1 MYSISN
7 YFPFLDKADF
17 VKNVREVHAVEEF
30 LGYEPL
36 VVDLDSSTKDSSKK
50 VFKAYRIM
58 PSNTLFLAELPNTV
72 FNIFS
77 GTFGSEII
85 VDIMEFD
92 YQAVAN
98 LIEVD
103 LVNDIDRAIFQCNG
117 AYLVEDILTDTFINA
132 CANGLDVSSETYS
145 DYKVLEDS
153 DKLDTVSMSEWL
165 FSNEHIDESYIME
178 SALDTLQLLKDRRKK
193 GKSNDAEGIK
203 GKDAVYTWLDA
214 YFSLPEGEEMKS
226 GGREVVPLL
235 IGPTAVFK
243 SATVKEL
250 CKKYNYRMVDFRV
263 AFTSRLDYSGLFQ
276 IGEVEGKK
284 YSYACPME
292 EIVVCSDGF
301 REFCKQSYQK
311 LEDILQ
317 KGYTESSVAS
327 DGNSVETEKKYL
339 TDEQKTK
346 IVELQL
352 QYKNYMR
359 TPVLFCDEITRC
371 FSGSTKV
378 KLLDGRSLTM
388 EELYNEFGTT
398 KPFYVYSC
406 DKDGNVVFKKAYSN
420 GVTRRDAD
428 VVKVTL
434 DNGSSII
441 CTPDHRFMLR
451 DGSYE
456 MAMHFE
462 RGRSL
467 MSTYFNYKNST
478 KTPFGSTYETFIN
491 PRDMKEYY
499 THREVARQYYC
510 DTYGKLGKDGCFR
523 NAHHVDFNSLNNVPE
538 NLKVMDR
545 IEHYNLHIHGENS
558 VSKRLQSVDG
568 YLDMQRGCMRK
579 AMQHPDF
586 FKNQRK
592 GLEEYW
598 GSKRHNEVM
607 TSDVRNKSFKTQ
619 EFKDMCSD
627 RCKSQWDS
635 GQFDNIDRVS
645 ANHKAN
651 FEKAVRF
658 VKILS
663 DVGYDINIDNYQG
676 FVDTFTGQHGIYYS
690 VVSTDWFNIDD
701 NGYALSDVF
710 DEVDSRDWERFF
722 NSNKKILNKI
732 KSLNYDETKQ
742 GICDGTY
749 DTSVGDYVDLSNK
762 GVRDT
767 LSFLNYLLSEYGD
780 FTNREY
786 MEYHSDR
793 DLDKYHFAF
802 RYGNLCKYFGS
813 FARAKDLASVYN
825 HKVVSVEILPYKE
838 DVYDIEVEDTHN
850 FLIDLGDDSG
860 VFVHNC
866 RDKGVNGILVQL
878 LNQKK
883 LNDMTLNGCKFV
895 AATNLDIQKGIEREE
910 YRMELDMLYDV
921 NTDLDVAYSNRFI
934 PLKVYPNDVMDRWF
948 EWASGTTDKRG
959 FKGVTNI
966 HPVVLEFLNN
976 NRDMVYTDKPVLDA
990 IAEGLSDNEQRTQ
1003 VFPNYRTWDMLSD
1016 YLYSVDKTAEAEN
1029 EGKEDGGEE
1038 KLYKRKILEGYVS
1051 KWCCEKFIPF
1061 LESKGYSN
1069 YDDVKEPVKDDVG
1082 DFLSTALETGSP
1094 AMLIGPSALGKCVTG
1109 DTIIRVDGGITEI
1122 KNLDFTDGYLEREY
1136 VVDGLTDYV
1145 TTSHTYREVC
1155 DEVVAIKDNYGSVIK
1170 VTKNHPLR
1178 VLSKEGV
1185 VWKKALDIKEG
1196 DVLLSKKFD
1205 SSYFKDIKH
1214 DFNAYM
1220 YGFVLGDGCVSNKA
1234 KGCNSL
1240 TLSYNKERIV
1250 TLLNENGFIEDTT
1263 KRTRSDNFRSAL
1275 RDSGKIYRLYK
1286 EFPREGRNLK
1296 KELWEIGVYNYTW
1309 GDVDKEHFPRSGSYE
1324 YILNVLAGYID
1335 TDGYIAYSGD
1345 YGYVEFC
1352 CKSESLISD
1361 LQDVLS
1367 SLGFKAYRG
1376 KDRYDKDYNRYYP
1389 RLRLNARDSVELMLL
1404 IKDLLVLKHEQ
1415 AEELISKFGGKT
1427 RQGKL
1432 DIPLECDSVLRD
1444 EINFLIKVCFESK
1457 GMTRTQYKDL
1467 KTGYFSNDL
1476 DRHRTSINNILSF
1489 IEDNKLE
1496 REFIAYPLWDEF
1508 KTISYLR
1515 NCNVSTVVSVEEI
1528 GTHVV
1533 YDVTIPKTHTF
1544 IANGFISHNT
1554 SRVKQYMKK
1563 AKIKTGLEPVLINV
1577 NLASKDAVD
1586 LMGMPVKQSLTD
1598 YVGGGILKGSGL
1610 DDVSKELQSVVA
1622 NVSADIKY
1630 GMTDIMT
1637 LRAPDKTIKDRFVTA
1652 LKEGRE
1658 VILFFDEVNRV
1669 SSNTVTSA
1677 VFEVISDYRF
1687 AGVDFSNY
1695 RDRVKVVAACNMAW
1709 EGMDDEAG
1717 GYGDTG
1723 TLDPAF
1729 AARFSIYWKK
1739 NYDENDVAS
1748 WIEFMESQKEEGLID
1763 GTLIEFFKGLDTEQA
1778 LKIMA
1783 SVEKRT
1789 LEDAQPSTR
1798 NMLQLSKDIK
1808 SMRGKRQE
1816 NGTFKAKAFNGK
1828 ILFTDDVVMQFEDL
1842 ILERQ
1847 SDSLESH
1854 AQKTIKFLDSLLYG
1868 SDNWESL
1875 LIGDS
1880 VKVGDTSISASDIV
1894 DSLAQCRDDL
1904 KQFTLKPMSA
1914 DDRVECSDTIDLV
1927 EDLAGFVRQL
1937 DINTSNK
1944 REDMFK
1950 MYLGESILGEFTKY
1964 FNNTFGTNLDEDISI
1979 EQLSDKTLIIPFM
1992 KIVQRNFS
2000 KYSGNTESIV
2010 KYCLDLC
2017 NDFMEAHGKTLP
2029 NENYAMFLTGIKD
2042 ILPNAD
2048 NMVLFLKRSGENLE
2062 DMYQLAE
2069 GVGDDWIIDITSD
2082 FGNKVSREDI
2092 ENIKK
2097 AIKESKKS
2105 KTPKNVKYNVL

>member
-36 VVDLDSSTKDSSKK
+36 IVDFDSPSKDSTNK

-58 PSNTLFLAELPNTV
+58 PSNTLFLAELPSTV

-77 GTFGSEII
+77 GTFGSEIT

-92 YQAVAN
+92 YQSVAN

-103 LVNDIDRAIFQCNG
+103 LVNDVDKAIFQCNG
-117 AYLVEDILTDTFINA
+117 AYLVEDILTDNFINA
-132 CANGLDVSSETYS
+132 CANGLDVSSESYS
-145 DYKVLEDS
+145 EYKVLEDS

-193 GKSNDAEGIK
+193 GKSNDAEDIK

-317 KGYTESSVAS
+317 KGYTESSIAS

-371 FSGSTKV
+371 
-378 KLLDGRSLTM
+378 
-388 EELYNEFGTT
+388 
-398 KPFYVYSC
+398 
-406 DKDGNVVFKKAYSN
+406 
-420 GVTRRDAD
+420 
-428 VVKVTL
+428 
-434 DNGSSII
+434 
-441 CTPDHRFMLR
+441 
-451 DGSYE
+451 
-456 MAMHFE
+456 
-462 RGRSL
+462 
-467 MSTYFNYKNST
+467 
-478 KTPFGSTYETFIN
+478 
-491 PRDMKEYY
+491 
-499 THREVARQYYC
+499 
-510 DTYGKLGKDGCFR
+510 
-523 NAHHVDFNSLNNVPE
+523 
-538 NLKVMDR
+538 
-545 IEHYNLHIHGENS
+545 
-558 VSKRLQSVDG
+558 
-568 YLDMQRGCMRK
+568 
-579 AMQHPDF
+579 
-586 FKNQRK
+586 
-592 GLEEYW
+592 
-598 GSKRHNEVM
+598 
-607 TSDVRNKSFKTQ
+607 
-619 EFKDMCSD
+619 
-627 RCKSQWDS
+627 
-635 GQFDNIDRVS
+635 
-645 ANHKAN
+645 
-651 FEKAVRF
+651 
-658 VKILS
+658 
-663 DVGYDINIDNYQG
+663 
-676 FVDTFTGQHGIYYS
+676 
-690 VVSTDWFNIDD
+690 
-701 NGYALSDVF
+701 
-710 DEVDSRDWERFF
+710 
-722 NSNKKILNKI
+722 
-732 KSLNYDETKQ
+732 
-742 GICDGTY
+742 
-749 DTSVGDYVDLSNK
+749 
-762 GVRDT
+762 
-767 LSFLNYLLSEYGD
+767 
-780 FTNREY
+780 
-786 MEYHSDR
+786 
-793 DLDKYHFAF
+793 
-802 RYGNLCKYFGS
+802 
-813 FARAKDLASVYN
+813 
-825 HKVVSVEILPYKE
+825 
-838 DVYDIEVEDTHN
+838 
-850 FLIDLGDDSG
+850 
-860 VFVHNC
+860 

-895 AATNLDIQKGIEREE
+895 AATNLDIQKGVEREE

-990 IAEGLSDNEQRTQ
+990 IADGLSDNEQRTQ

-1029 EGKEDGGEE
+1029 DGKEDSGEE

-1094 AMLIGPSALGKCVTG
+1094 AMLIGPSALGK
-1109 DTIIRVDGGITEI
+1109 
-1122 KNLDFTDGYLEREY
+1122 
-1136 VVDGLTDYV
+1136 
-1145 TTSHTYREVC
+1145 
-1155 DEVVAIKDNYGSVIK
+1155 
-1170 VTKNHPLR
+1170 
-1178 VLSKEGV
+1178 
-1185 VWKKALDIKEG
+1185 
-1196 DVLLSKKFD
+1196 
-1205 SSYFKDIKH
+1205 
-1214 DFNAYM
+1214 
-1220 YGFVLGDGCVSNKA
+1220 
-1234 KGCNSL
+1234 
-1240 TLSYNKERIV
+1240 
-1250 TLLNENGFIEDTT
+1250 
-1263 KRTRSDNFRSAL
+1263 
-1275 RDSGKIYRLYK
+1275 
-1286 EFPREGRNLK
+1286 
-1296 KELWEIGVYNYTW
+1296 
-1309 GDVDKEHFPRSGSYE
+1309 
-1324 YILNVLAGYID
+1324 
-1335 TDGYIAYSGD
+1335 
-1345 YGYVEFC
+1345 
-1352 CKSESLISD
+1352 
-1361 LQDVLS
+1361 
-1367 SLGFKAYRG
+1367 
-1376 KDRYDKDYNRYYP
+1376 
-1389 RLRLNARDSVELMLL
+1389 
-1404 IKDLLVLKHEQ
+1404 
-1415 AEELISKFGGKT
+1415 
-1427 RQGKL
+1427 
-1432 DIPLECDSVLRD
+1432 
-1444 EINFLIKVCFESK
+1444 
-1457 GMTRTQYKDL
+1457 
-1467 KTGYFSNDL
+1467 
-1476 DRHRTSINNILSF
+1476 
-1489 IEDNKLE
+1489 
-1496 REFIAYPLWDEF
+1496 
-1508 KTISYLR
+1508 
-1515 NCNVSTVVSVEEI
+1515 
-1528 GTHVV
+1528 
-1533 YDVTIPKTHTF
+1533 
-1544 IANGFISHNT
+1544 T

-1586 LMGMPVKQSLTD
+1586 LMGMPVKQSLTE

-1695 RDRVKVVAACNMAW
+1695 KDRVKVVAACNMAW

-1748 WIEFMESQKEEGLID
+1748 WIEFMESQKEDGLID

-1868 SDNWESL
+1868 SDSWESL
-1875 LIGDS
+1875 LIGDT

>member
-17 VKNVREVHAVEEF
+17 IKNVRETHSIDEF
-30 LGYEPL
+30 LGYESL
-36 VVDLDSSTKDSSKK
+36 ITDFDSQTSDSSNR

-58 PSNTLFLAELPNTV
+58 PSNTLFLMELPSTV
-72 FNIFS
+72 LRIFS
-77 GTFGSEII
+77 GDFGGNII

-92 YQAVAN
+92 YQGVAN
-98 LIEVD
+98 IVETD
-103 LVNDIDRAIFQCNG
+103 LVNDVNKAIFACNG
-117 AYLVEDILTDTFINA
+117 AYLVEDIVTDTFINA
-132 CANGLDVSSETYS
+132 CANGFDVPRDISV
-145 DYKVLEDS
+145 DYKVLEES
-153 DKLDTVSMSEWL
+153 DKQNKDSLSSWL
-165 FSNEHIDESYIME
+165 FMNDNIDESYIME
-178 SALDTLQLLKDRRKK
+178 SALDTLQMLKDRRKN
-193 GKSNDAEGIK
+193 GKSNDAEEVK

-317 KGYTESSVAS
+317 KGYTEEEIAS
-327 DGNSVETEKKYL
+327 DGNTVDTEKKYL
-339 TDEQKTK
+339 TDEQKDK

-359 TPVLFCDEITRC
+359 TPVLF
-371 FSGSTKV
+371 
-378 KLLDGRSLTM
+378 
-388 EELYNEFGTT
+388 
-398 KPFYVYSC
+398 
-406 DKDGNVVFKKAYSN
+406 
-420 GVTRRDAD
+420 
-428 VVKVTL
+428 
-434 DNGSSII
+434 
-441 CTPDHRFMLR
+441 
-451 DGSYE
+451 
-456 MAMHFE
+456 
-462 RGRSL
+462 
-467 MSTYFNYKNST
+467 
-478 KTPFGSTYETFIN
+478 
-491 PRDMKEYY
+491 
-499 THREVARQYYC
+499 
-510 DTYGKLGKDGCFR
+510 
-523 NAHHVDFNSLNNVPE
+523 
-538 NLKVMDR
+538 
-545 IEHYNLHIHGENS
+545 
-558 VSKRLQSVDG
+558 
-568 YLDMQRGCMRK
+568 
-579 AMQHPDF
+579 
-586 FKNQRK
+586 
-592 GLEEYW
+592 
-598 GSKRHNEVM
+598 
-607 TSDVRNKSFKTQ
+607 
-619 EFKDMCSD
+619 
-627 RCKSQWDS
+627 
-635 GQFDNIDRVS
+635 
-645 ANHKAN
+645 
-651 FEKAVRF
+651 
-658 VKILS
+658 
-663 DVGYDINIDNYQG
+663 
-676 FVDTFTGQHGIYYS
+676 
-690 VVSTDWFNIDD
+690 
-701 NGYALSDVF
+701 F
-710 DEVDSRDWERFF
+710 DETTR
-722 NSNKKILNKI
+722 
-732 KSLNYDETKQ
+732 
-742 GICDGTY
+742 
-749 DTSVGDYVDLSNK
+749 
-762 GVRDT
+762 
-767 LSFLNYLLSEYGD
+767 
-780 FTNREY
+780 
-786 MEYHSDR
+786 
-793 DLDKYHFAF
+793 
-802 RYGNLCKYFGS
+802 
-813 FARAKDLASVYN
+813 
-825 HKVVSVEILPYKE
+825 
-838 DVYDIEVEDTHN
+838 
-850 FLIDLGDDSG
+850 
-860 VFVHNC
+860 C

-895 AATNLDIQKGIEREE
+895 AATNLDIQKGLEREE

-948 EWASGTTDKRG
+948 EWASGTTDKKG
-959 FKGVTNI
+959 FKGVSNI

-976 NRDMVYTDKPVLDA
+976 NRDMVYNDKPTLDA

-1029 EGKEDGGEE
+1029 DGKEDSGEE

-1061 LESKGYSN
+1061 LESKGYSD
-1069 YDDVKEPVKDDVG
+1069 YDEAREPIKDDVG

-1094 AMLIGPSALGKCVTG
+1094 AMLIGPSSIGK
-1109 DTIIRVDGGITEI
+1109 
-1122 KNLDFTDGYLEREY
+1122 
-1136 VVDGLTDYV
+1136 
-1145 TTSHTYREVC
+1145 S
-1155 DEVVAIKDNYGSVIK
+1155 
-1170 VTKNHPLR
+1170 
-1178 VLSKEGV
+1178 
-1185 VWKKALDIKEG
+1185 
-1196 DVLLSKKFD
+1196 
-1205 SSYFKDIKH
+1205 
-1214 DFNAYM
+1214 
-1220 YGFVLGDGCVSNKA
+1220 
-1234 KGCNSL
+1234 
-1240 TLSYNKERIV
+1240 
-1250 TLLNENGFIEDTT
+1250 
-1263 KRTRSDNFRSAL
+1263 
-1275 RDSGKIYRLYK
+1275 
-1286 EFPREGRNLK
+1286 
-1296 KELWEIGVYNYTW
+1296 
-1309 GDVDKEHFPRSGSYE
+1309 
-1324 YILNVLAGYID
+1324 
-1335 TDGYIAYSGD
+1335 
-1345 YGYVEFC
+1345 
-1352 CKSESLISD
+1352 
-1361 LQDVLS
+1361 
-1367 SLGFKAYRG
+1367 
-1376 KDRYDKDYNRYYP
+1376 
-1389 RLRLNARDSVELMLL
+1389 
-1404 IKDLLVLKHEQ
+1404 
-1415 AEELISKFGGKT
+1415 
-1427 RQGKL
+1427 
-1432 DIPLECDSVLRD
+1432 
-1444 EINFLIKVCFESK
+1444 
-1457 GMTRTQYKDL
+1457 
-1467 KTGYFSNDL
+1467 
-1476 DRHRTSINNILSF
+1476 
-1489 IEDNKLE
+1489 
-1496 REFIAYPLWDEF
+1496 
-1508 KTISYLR
+1508 
-1515 NCNVSTVVSVEEI
+1515 
-1528 GTHVV
+1528 
-1533 YDVTIPKTHTF
+1533 
-1544 IANGFISHNT
+1544 

-1586 LMGMPVKQSLTD
+1586 LMGMPVKQSLTE

-1610 DDVSKELQSVVA
+1610 DDVSKALQDVVA

-1695 RDRVKVVAACNMAW
+1695 KDKVKVVAACNMAW

-1763 GTLIEFFKGLDTEQA
+1763 GTLIEFFKGLEPEKA

-1808 SMRGKRQE
+1808 SMRGRRQE

-1828 ILFTDDVVMQFEDL
+1828 ILFTDDVAMMFEDL
-1842 ILERQ
+1842 VLERQ

-1854 AQKTIKFLDSLLYG
+1854 AQKTVKFLDSLLYG
-1868 SDNWESL
+1868 SESWESL

-1880 VKVGDTSISASDIV
+1880 VKIGDTSISASDII
-1894 DSLAQCRDDL
+1894 DSLVQCRDDL
-1904 KQFTLKPMSA
+1904 KQFTLKPMSS
-1914 DDRVECSDTIDLV
+1914 DDRVDCSDTIDLV

-1937 DINTSNK
+1937 DINTGNK

-2000 KYSGNTESIV
+2000 KYSGNTEGMV
-2010 KYCLDLC
+2010 RYCLDLC
-2017 NDFMEAHGKTLP
+2017 KEFMEVHGTSLP

-2048 NMVLFLKRSGENLE
+2048 NMVLFLRRSDEGLE
-2062 DMYQLAE
+2062 EMYKLAE

-2082 FGNKVSREDI
+2082 FGNKSTKADI
-2092 ENIKK
+2092 EAIRQLIKD
-2097 AIKESKKS
+2097 SKKT
-2105 KTPKNVKYNVL
+2105 KKDKNVKYNVL

>member
-17 VKNVREVHAVEEF
+17 IKNVRETHSIDEF
-30 LGYEPL
+30 LGYESL
-36 VVDLDSSTKDSSKK
+36 ITDFDSQTSDSSSR

-58 PSNTLFLAELPNTV
+58 PSNTLFLMELPSTV
-72 FNIFS
+72 LRIFS
-77 GTFGSEII
+77 GDFGGNII

-92 YQAVAN
+92 YQGVAN
-98 LIEVD
+98 IVETD
-103 LVNDIDRAIFQCNG
+103 LVNDVNKAIFACNG
-117 AYLVEDILTDTFINA
+117 AYLVEDIVTDTFINA
-132 CANGLDVSSETYS
+132 CSNGFDVPRDISV
-145 DYKVLEDS
+145 DYKVLEES
-153 DKLDTVSMSEWL
+153 DKQNKDSLSSWL
-165 FSNEHIDESYIME
+165 LMNDNIDESYIME
-178 SALDTLQLLKDRRKK
+178 SALVTLQMLKDRRKN
-193 GKSNDAEGIK
+193 GESNDAEEVK

-317 KGYTESSVAS
+317 KGYTEEEIAS
-327 DGNSVETEKKYL
+327 DGNEVDTEKKYL
-339 TDEQKTK
+339 TDEQKDK

-359 TPVLFCDEITRC
+359 TPVLF
-371 FSGSTKV
+371 
-378 KLLDGRSLTM
+378 
-388 EELYNEFGTT
+388 
-398 KPFYVYSC
+398 
-406 DKDGNVVFKKAYSN
+406 
-420 GVTRRDAD
+420 
-428 VVKVTL
+428 
-434 DNGSSII
+434 
-441 CTPDHRFMLR
+441 
-451 DGSYE
+451 
-456 MAMHFE
+456 
-462 RGRSL
+462 
-467 MSTYFNYKNST
+467 
-478 KTPFGSTYETFIN
+478 
-491 PRDMKEYY
+491 
-499 THREVARQYYC
+499 
-510 DTYGKLGKDGCFR
+510 
-523 NAHHVDFNSLNNVPE
+523 
-538 NLKVMDR
+538 
-545 IEHYNLHIHGENS
+545 
-558 VSKRLQSVDG
+558 
-568 YLDMQRGCMRK
+568 
-579 AMQHPDF
+579 
-586 FKNQRK
+586 
-592 GLEEYW
+592 
-598 GSKRHNEVM
+598 
-607 TSDVRNKSFKTQ
+607 
-619 EFKDMCSD
+619 
-627 RCKSQWDS
+627 
-635 GQFDNIDRVS
+635 
-645 ANHKAN
+645 
-651 FEKAVRF
+651 
-658 VKILS
+658 
-663 DVGYDINIDNYQG
+663 
-676 FVDTFTGQHGIYYS
+676 
-690 VVSTDWFNIDD
+690 
-701 NGYALSDVF
+701 F
-710 DEVDSRDWERFF
+710 DETTR
-722 NSNKKILNKI
+722 
-732 KSLNYDETKQ
+732 
-742 GICDGTY
+742 
-749 DTSVGDYVDLSNK
+749 
-762 GVRDT
+762 
-767 LSFLNYLLSEYGD
+767 
-780 FTNREY
+780 
-786 MEYHSDR
+786 
-793 DLDKYHFAF
+793 
-802 RYGNLCKYFGS
+802 
-813 FARAKDLASVYN
+813 
-825 HKVVSVEILPYKE
+825 
-838 DVYDIEVEDTHN
+838 
-850 FLIDLGDDSG
+850 
-860 VFVHNC
+860 C

-895 AATNLDIQKGIEREE
+895 AATNLDIQKGLEREE

-948 EWASGTTDKRG
+948 EWASGTTDKKG
-959 FKGVTNI
+959 FKGVSNI

-976 NRDMVYTDKPVLDA
+976 NRDMVYNDKPTLDA
-990 IAEGLSDNEQRTQ
+990 IADGLSDNEQRTQ

-1029 EGKEDGGEE
+1029 DGKEDSGEE

-1069 YDDVKEPVKDDVG
+1069 YDEVKEPIKDDVG

-1094 AMLIGPSALGKCVTG
+1094 AMLIGPSSIGK
-1109 DTIIRVDGGITEI
+1109 
-1122 KNLDFTDGYLEREY
+1122 
-1136 VVDGLTDYV
+1136 
-1145 TTSHTYREVC
+1145 S
-1155 DEVVAIKDNYGSVIK
+1155 
-1170 VTKNHPLR
+1170 
-1178 VLSKEGV
+1178 
-1185 VWKKALDIKEG
+1185 
-1196 DVLLSKKFD
+1196 
-1205 SSYFKDIKH
+1205 
-1214 DFNAYM
+1214 
-1220 YGFVLGDGCVSNKA
+1220 
-1234 KGCNSL
+1234 
-1240 TLSYNKERIV
+1240 
-1250 TLLNENGFIEDTT
+1250 
-1263 KRTRSDNFRSAL
+1263 
-1275 RDSGKIYRLYK
+1275 
-1286 EFPREGRNLK
+1286 
-1296 KELWEIGVYNYTW
+1296 
-1309 GDVDKEHFPRSGSYE
+1309 
-1324 YILNVLAGYID
+1324 
-1335 TDGYIAYSGD
+1335 
-1345 YGYVEFC
+1345 
-1352 CKSESLISD
+1352 
-1361 LQDVLS
+1361 
-1367 SLGFKAYRG
+1367 
-1376 KDRYDKDYNRYYP
+1376 
-1389 RLRLNARDSVELMLL
+1389 
-1404 IKDLLVLKHEQ
+1404 
-1415 AEELISKFGGKT
+1415 
-1427 RQGKL
+1427 
-1432 DIPLECDSVLRD
+1432 
-1444 EINFLIKVCFESK
+1444 
-1457 GMTRTQYKDL
+1457 
-1467 KTGYFSNDL
+1467 
-1476 DRHRTSINNILSF
+1476 
-1489 IEDNKLE
+1489 
-1496 REFIAYPLWDEF
+1496 
-1508 KTISYLR
+1508 
-1515 NCNVSTVVSVEEI
+1515 
-1528 GTHVV
+1528 
-1533 YDVTIPKTHTF
+1533 
-1544 IANGFISHNT
+1544 

-1586 LMGMPVKQSLTD
+1586 LMGMPVKQSLTE

-1610 DDVSKELQSVVA
+1610 DDVSKALQDVVA

-1677 VFEVISDYRF
+1677 VFEVISGYRF

-1695 RDRVKVVAACNMAW
+1695 KDKVKVVAACNMAW

-1763 GTLIEFFKGLDTEQA
+1763 GTLIEFFKGLEPEKA

-1808 SMRGKRQE
+1808 SMRGRRQE

-1828 ILFTDDVVMQFEDL
+1828 ILFTDDVAMMFEDL
-1842 ILERQ
+1842 VLERQ

-1854 AQKTIKFLDSLLYG
+1854 AQKTVKFLDSLLYG
-1868 SDNWESL
+1868 SESWESL

-1880 VKVGDTSISASDIV
+1880 VKIGDTSISASDII
-1894 DSLAQCRDDL
+1894 DSLVQCRDDL
-1904 KQFTLKPMSA
+1904 KQFTLKPMSS
-1914 DDRVECSDTIDLV
+1914 DDRVDCSDTIDLV

-1937 DINTSNK
+1937 DINTGNK

-2000 KYSGNTESIV
+2000 KYSGNTEGMV
-2010 KYCLDLC
+2010 RYCLDLC
-2017 NDFMEAHGKTLP
+2017 KEFMEVHGTSLS

-2048 NMVLFLKRSGENLE
+2048 NMVLFLRRSDEGLE
-2062 DMYQLAE
+2062 EMYKLAE

-2082 FGNKVSREDI
+2082 FGNKSTKADI
-2092 ENIKK
+2092 EAIRQLIKD
-2097 AIKESKKS
+2097 SKKT
-2105 KTPKNVKYNVL
+2105 KKDKNVKYNVL

>member
-36 VVDLDSSTKDSSKK
+36 IVDFDSSSKDSTNK

-58 PSNTLFLAELPNTV
+58 PSNTLFLAELPSTV

-132 CANGLDVSSETYS
+132 CANGLDISSESYS
-145 DYKVLEDS
+145 EYKVLEDS
-153 DKLDTVSMSEWL
+153 DKMDTVSISEWL

-193 GKSNDAEGIK
+193 GKSNDAEDIK

-371 FSGSTKV
+371 
-378 KLLDGRSLTM
+378 
-388 EELYNEFGTT
+388 
-398 KPFYVYSC
+398 
-406 DKDGNVVFKKAYSN
+406 
-420 GVTRRDAD
+420 
-428 VVKVTL
+428 
-434 DNGSSII
+434 
-441 CTPDHRFMLR
+441 
-451 DGSYE
+451 
-456 MAMHFE
+456 
-462 RGRSL
+462 
-467 MSTYFNYKNST
+467 
-478 KTPFGSTYETFIN
+478 
-491 PRDMKEYY
+491 
-499 THREVARQYYC
+499 
-510 DTYGKLGKDGCFR
+510 
-523 NAHHVDFNSLNNVPE
+523 
-538 NLKVMDR
+538 
-545 IEHYNLHIHGENS
+545 
-558 VSKRLQSVDG
+558 
-568 YLDMQRGCMRK
+568 
-579 AMQHPDF
+579 
-586 FKNQRK
+586 
-592 GLEEYW
+592 
-598 GSKRHNEVM
+598 
-607 TSDVRNKSFKTQ
+607 
-619 EFKDMCSD
+619 
-627 RCKSQWDS
+627 
-635 GQFDNIDRVS
+635 
-645 ANHKAN
+645 
-651 FEKAVRF
+651 
-658 VKILS
+658 
-663 DVGYDINIDNYQG
+663 
-676 FVDTFTGQHGIYYS
+676 
-690 VVSTDWFNIDD
+690 
-701 NGYALSDVF
+701 
-710 DEVDSRDWERFF
+710 
-722 NSNKKILNKI
+722 
-732 KSLNYDETKQ
+732 
-742 GICDGTY
+742 
-749 DTSVGDYVDLSNK
+749 
-762 GVRDT
+762 
-767 LSFLNYLLSEYGD
+767 
-780 FTNREY
+780 
-786 MEYHSDR
+786 
-793 DLDKYHFAF
+793 
-802 RYGNLCKYFGS
+802 
-813 FARAKDLASVYN
+813 
-825 HKVVSVEILPYKE
+825 
-838 DVYDIEVEDTHN
+838 
-850 FLIDLGDDSG
+850 
-860 VFVHNC
+860 

-895 AATNLDIQKGIEREE
+895 AATNLDIQKGVEREE

-1029 EGKEDGGEE
+1029 DGKEDGGEE

-1094 AMLIGPSALGKCVTG
+1094 AMLIGPSALGK
-1109 DTIIRVDGGITEI
+1109 
-1122 KNLDFTDGYLEREY
+1122 
-1136 VVDGLTDYV
+1136 
-1145 TTSHTYREVC
+1145 
-1155 DEVVAIKDNYGSVIK
+1155 
-1170 VTKNHPLR
+1170 
-1178 VLSKEGV
+1178 
-1185 VWKKALDIKEG
+1185 
-1196 DVLLSKKFD
+1196 
-1205 SSYFKDIKH
+1205 
-1214 DFNAYM
+1214 
-1220 YGFVLGDGCVSNKA
+1220 
-1234 KGCNSL
+1234 
-1240 TLSYNKERIV
+1240 
-1250 TLLNENGFIEDTT
+1250 
-1263 KRTRSDNFRSAL
+1263 
-1275 RDSGKIYRLYK
+1275 
-1286 EFPREGRNLK
+1286 
-1296 KELWEIGVYNYTW
+1296 
-1309 GDVDKEHFPRSGSYE
+1309 
-1324 YILNVLAGYID
+1324 
-1335 TDGYIAYSGD
+1335 
-1345 YGYVEFC
+1345 
-1352 CKSESLISD
+1352 
-1361 LQDVLS
+1361 
-1367 SLGFKAYRG
+1367 
-1376 KDRYDKDYNRYYP
+1376 
-1389 RLRLNARDSVELMLL
+1389 
-1404 IKDLLVLKHEQ
+1404 
-1415 AEELISKFGGKT
+1415 
-1427 RQGKL
+1427 
-1432 DIPLECDSVLRD
+1432 
-1444 EINFLIKVCFESK
+1444 
-1457 GMTRTQYKDL
+1457 
-1467 KTGYFSNDL
+1467 
-1476 DRHRTSINNILSF
+1476 
-1489 IEDNKLE
+1489 
-1496 REFIAYPLWDEF
+1496 
-1508 KTISYLR
+1508 
-1515 NCNVSTVVSVEEI
+1515 
-1528 GTHVV
+1528 
-1533 YDVTIPKTHTF
+1533 
-1544 IANGFISHNT
+1544 T

-1586 LMGMPVKQSLTD
+1586 LMGMPVKQSLTE

-1695 RDRVKVVAACNMAW
+1695 KDRVKVVAACNMAW

-1868 SDNWESL
+1868 SDSWESL
-1875 LIGDS
+1875 LIGDT

-1964 FNNTFGTNLDEDISI
+1964 FNNTFGTNLDEDITI

-2017 NDFMEAHGKTLP
+2017 NDFMEVHGKTLP

-2062 DMYQLAE
+2062 EMYQLAE

-2097 AIKESKKS
+2097 AIKDSKKS

>member
-36 VVDLDSSTKDSSKK
+36 VVDFDSPTKDSSKK

-77 GTFGSEII
+77 GTFGSEIT

-193 GKSNDAEGIK
+193 GKSNDAEDIK

-276 IGEVEGKK
+276 IGEVGGKK

-327 DGNSVETEKKYL
+327 DGNTVETEKKYL

-371 FSGSTKV
+371 
-378 KLLDGRSLTM
+378 
-388 EELYNEFGTT
+388 
-398 KPFYVYSC
+398 
-406 DKDGNVVFKKAYSN
+406 
-420 GVTRRDAD
+420 
-428 VVKVTL
+428 
-434 DNGSSII
+434 
-441 CTPDHRFMLR
+441 
-451 DGSYE
+451 
-456 MAMHFE
+456 
-462 RGRSL
+462 
-467 MSTYFNYKNST
+467 
-478 KTPFGSTYETFIN
+478 
-491 PRDMKEYY
+491 
-499 THREVARQYYC
+499 
-510 DTYGKLGKDGCFR
+510 
-523 NAHHVDFNSLNNVPE
+523 
-538 NLKVMDR
+538 
-545 IEHYNLHIHGENS
+545 
-558 VSKRLQSVDG
+558 
-568 YLDMQRGCMRK
+568 
-579 AMQHPDF
+579 
-586 FKNQRK
+586 
-592 GLEEYW
+592 
-598 GSKRHNEVM
+598 
-607 TSDVRNKSFKTQ
+607 
-619 EFKDMCSD
+619 
-627 RCKSQWDS
+627 
-635 GQFDNIDRVS
+635 
-645 ANHKAN
+645 
-651 FEKAVRF
+651 
-658 VKILS
+658 
-663 DVGYDINIDNYQG
+663 
-676 FVDTFTGQHGIYYS
+676 
-690 VVSTDWFNIDD
+690 
-701 NGYALSDVF
+701 
-710 DEVDSRDWERFF
+710 
-722 NSNKKILNKI
+722 
-732 KSLNYDETKQ
+732 
-742 GICDGTY
+742 
-749 DTSVGDYVDLSNK
+749 
-762 GVRDT
+762 
-767 LSFLNYLLSEYGD
+767 
-780 FTNREY
+780 
-786 MEYHSDR
+786 
-793 DLDKYHFAF
+793 
-802 RYGNLCKYFGS
+802 
-813 FARAKDLASVYN
+813 
-825 HKVVSVEILPYKE
+825 
-838 DVYDIEVEDTHN
+838 
-850 FLIDLGDDSG
+850 
-860 VFVHNC
+860 

-895 AATNLDIQKGIEREE
+895 AATNLDIQKGVEREE

-934 PLKVYPNDVMDRWF
+934 PLKVYPSDVIDRWF
-948 EWASGTTDKRG
+948 DWASGTTDKKG
-959 FKGVTNI
+959 FKGISNI

-976 NRDMVYTDKPVLDA
+976 NRDMVYNDKPVLDA

-1029 EGKEDGGEE
+1029 DGKEGSGEE

-1069 YDDVKEPVKDDVG
+1069 FDDVKEPVKDDVG

-1094 AMLIGPSALGKCVTG
+1094 AMLIGPSALGK
-1109 DTIIRVDGGITEI
+1109 
-1122 KNLDFTDGYLEREY
+1122 
-1136 VVDGLTDYV
+1136 
-1145 TTSHTYREVC
+1145 
-1155 DEVVAIKDNYGSVIK
+1155 
-1170 VTKNHPLR
+1170 
-1178 VLSKEGV
+1178 
-1185 VWKKALDIKEG
+1185 
-1196 DVLLSKKFD
+1196 
-1205 SSYFKDIKH
+1205 
-1214 DFNAYM
+1214 
-1220 YGFVLGDGCVSNKA
+1220 
-1234 KGCNSL
+1234 
-1240 TLSYNKERIV
+1240 
-1250 TLLNENGFIEDTT
+1250 
-1263 KRTRSDNFRSAL
+1263 
-1275 RDSGKIYRLYK
+1275 
-1286 EFPREGRNLK
+1286 
-1296 KELWEIGVYNYTW
+1296 
-1309 GDVDKEHFPRSGSYE
+1309 
-1324 YILNVLAGYID
+1324 
-1335 TDGYIAYSGD
+1335 
-1345 YGYVEFC
+1345 
-1352 CKSESLISD
+1352 
-1361 LQDVLS
+1361 
-1367 SLGFKAYRG
+1367 
-1376 KDRYDKDYNRYYP
+1376 
-1389 RLRLNARDSVELMLL
+1389 
-1404 IKDLLVLKHEQ
+1404 
-1415 AEELISKFGGKT
+1415 
-1427 RQGKL
+1427 
-1432 DIPLECDSVLRD
+1432 
-1444 EINFLIKVCFESK
+1444 
-1457 GMTRTQYKDL
+1457 
-1467 KTGYFSNDL
+1467 
-1476 DRHRTSINNILSF
+1476 
-1489 IEDNKLE
+1489 
-1496 REFIAYPLWDEF
+1496 
-1508 KTISYLR
+1508 
-1515 NCNVSTVVSVEEI
+1515 
-1528 GTHVV
+1528 
-1533 YDVTIPKTHTF
+1533 
-1544 IANGFISHNT
+1544 T

-1586 LMGMPVKQSLTD
+1586 LMGMPVKQSLIE

-1610 DDVSKELQSVVA
+1610 DDVSRELQSVVA

-1695 RDRVKVVAACNMAW
+1695 KDKVKVVAACNMAW

-1868 SDNWESL
+1868 SDSWESL
-1875 LIGDS
+1875 LIGDT

-1950 MYLGESILGEFTKY
+1950 MYLGESILCEFTKY
-1964 FNNTFGTNLDEDISI
+1964 FNNTFGTNLDEDITI

>member
-36 VVDLDSSTKDSSKK
+36 VVDFDSPTKDSSKK

-77 GTFGSEII
+77 GTFGSEIT

-193 GKSNDAEGIK
+193 GKSNDAEDIK

-317 KGYTESSVAS
+317 KGYTETEVAS

-371 FSGSTKV
+371 
-378 KLLDGRSLTM
+378 
-388 EELYNEFGTT
+388 
-398 KPFYVYSC
+398 
-406 DKDGNVVFKKAYSN
+406 
-420 GVTRRDAD
+420 
-428 VVKVTL
+428 
-434 DNGSSII
+434 
-441 CTPDHRFMLR
+441 
-451 DGSYE
+451 
-456 MAMHFE
+456 
-462 RGRSL
+462 
-467 MSTYFNYKNST
+467 
-478 KTPFGSTYETFIN
+478 
-491 PRDMKEYY
+491 
-499 THREVARQYYC
+499 
-510 DTYGKLGKDGCFR
+510 
-523 NAHHVDFNSLNNVPE
+523 
-538 NLKVMDR
+538 
-545 IEHYNLHIHGENS
+545 
-558 VSKRLQSVDG
+558 
-568 YLDMQRGCMRK
+568 
-579 AMQHPDF
+579 
-586 FKNQRK
+586 
-592 GLEEYW
+592 
-598 GSKRHNEVM
+598 
-607 TSDVRNKSFKTQ
+607 
-619 EFKDMCSD
+619 
-627 RCKSQWDS
+627 
-635 GQFDNIDRVS
+635 
-645 ANHKAN
+645 
-651 FEKAVRF
+651 
-658 VKILS
+658 
-663 DVGYDINIDNYQG
+663 
-676 FVDTFTGQHGIYYS
+676 
-690 VVSTDWFNIDD
+690 
-701 NGYALSDVF
+701 
-710 DEVDSRDWERFF
+710 
-722 NSNKKILNKI
+722 
-732 KSLNYDETKQ
+732 
-742 GICDGTY
+742 
-749 DTSVGDYVDLSNK
+749 
-762 GVRDT
+762 
-767 LSFLNYLLSEYGD
+767 
-780 FTNREY
+780 
-786 MEYHSDR
+786 
-793 DLDKYHFAF
+793 
-802 RYGNLCKYFGS
+802 
-813 FARAKDLASVYN
+813 
-825 HKVVSVEILPYKE
+825 
-838 DVYDIEVEDTHN
+838 
-850 FLIDLGDDSG
+850 
-860 VFVHNC
+860 

-895 AATNLDIQKGIEREE
+895 AATNLDIQKGVEREE

-948 EWASGTTDKRG
+948 DWASGTTDKKG
-959 FKGVTNI
+959 FKGVSNI

-976 NRDMVYTDKPVLDA
+976 NRDMVYNDKPVLDA
-990 IAEGLSDNEQRTQ
+990 ITEGLSDNEQRTQ

-1029 EGKEDGGEE
+1029 EGKEDSGEE

-1069 YDDVKEPVKDDVG
+1069 FDEVKEPVKDDVG

-1094 AMLIGPSALGKCVTG
+1094 AMLIGPSALGK
-1109 DTIIRVDGGITEI
+1109 
-1122 KNLDFTDGYLEREY
+1122 
-1136 VVDGLTDYV
+1136 
-1145 TTSHTYREVC
+1145 
-1155 DEVVAIKDNYGSVIK
+1155 
-1170 VTKNHPLR
+1170 
-1178 VLSKEGV
+1178 
-1185 VWKKALDIKEG
+1185 
-1196 DVLLSKKFD
+1196 
-1205 SSYFKDIKH
+1205 
-1214 DFNAYM
+1214 
-1220 YGFVLGDGCVSNKA
+1220 
-1234 KGCNSL
+1234 
-1240 TLSYNKERIV
+1240 
-1250 TLLNENGFIEDTT
+1250 
-1263 KRTRSDNFRSAL
+1263 
-1275 RDSGKIYRLYK
+1275 
-1286 EFPREGRNLK
+1286 
-1296 KELWEIGVYNYTW
+1296 
-1309 GDVDKEHFPRSGSYE
+1309 
-1324 YILNVLAGYID
+1324 
-1335 TDGYIAYSGD
+1335 
-1345 YGYVEFC
+1345 
-1352 CKSESLISD
+1352 
-1361 LQDVLS
+1361 
-1367 SLGFKAYRG
+1367 
-1376 KDRYDKDYNRYYP
+1376 
-1389 RLRLNARDSVELMLL
+1389 
-1404 IKDLLVLKHEQ
+1404 
-1415 AEELISKFGGKT
+1415 
-1427 RQGKL
+1427 
-1432 DIPLECDSVLRD
+1432 
-1444 EINFLIKVCFESK
+1444 
-1457 GMTRTQYKDL
+1457 
-1467 KTGYFSNDL
+1467 
-1476 DRHRTSINNILSF
+1476 
-1489 IEDNKLE
+1489 
-1496 REFIAYPLWDEF
+1496 
-1508 KTISYLR
+1508 
-1515 NCNVSTVVSVEEI
+1515 
-1528 GTHVV
+1528 
-1533 YDVTIPKTHTF
+1533 
-1544 IANGFISHNT
+1544 T

-1586 LMGMPVKQSLTD
+1586 LMGMPVKQSLTE

-1610 DDVSKELQSVVA
+1610 DDVSRELQSVVA

-1695 RDRVKVVAACNMAW
+1695 KDKVKVVAACNMAW

-1868 SDNWESL
+1868 SDSWESL
-1875 LIGDS
+1875 LIGDT

-1964 FNNTFGTNLDEDISI
+1964 FNNTFGTNLDEDITI

>member
-17 VKNVREVHAVEEF
+17 IKNVRETHSIDEF
-30 LGYEPL
+30 LGYESL
-36 VVDLDSSTKDSSKK
+36 ITDFDSQTSDSSNR

-58 PSNTLFLAELPNTV
+58 PSNTLFLMELPSTV
-72 FNIFS
+72 LRIFS
-77 GTFGSEII
+77 GDFGGNII

-92 YQAVAN
+92 YQGVAN
-98 LIEVD
+98 IVETD
-103 LVNDIDRAIFQCNG
+103 LVNDVNKAIFACNG
-117 AYLVEDILTDTFINA
+117 AYLVEDIVTDTFINA
-132 CANGLDVSSETYS
+132 CSNGFDVPRDISV
-145 DYKVLEDS
+145 DYKVLEES
-153 DKLDTVSMSEWL
+153 DKQNKDSLSSWL
-165 FSNEHIDESYIME
+165 FMNDNIDESYIME
-178 SALDTLQLLKDRRKK
+178 SALVTLQMLKDRRKN
-193 GKSNDAEGIK
+193 GKSNDAEEVK

-317 KGYTESSVAS
+317 KGYTEEEIAS
-327 DGNSVETEKKYL
+327 DGNEVDTEKKYL
-339 TDEQKTK
+339 TDEQKDK

-359 TPVLFCDEITRC
+359 TPVLF
-371 FSGSTKV
+371 
-378 KLLDGRSLTM
+378 
-388 EELYNEFGTT
+388 
-398 KPFYVYSC
+398 
-406 DKDGNVVFKKAYSN
+406 
-420 GVTRRDAD
+420 
-428 VVKVTL
+428 
-434 DNGSSII
+434 
-441 CTPDHRFMLR
+441 
-451 DGSYE
+451 
-456 MAMHFE
+456 
-462 RGRSL
+462 
-467 MSTYFNYKNST
+467 
-478 KTPFGSTYETFIN
+478 
-491 PRDMKEYY
+491 
-499 THREVARQYYC
+499 
-510 DTYGKLGKDGCFR
+510 
-523 NAHHVDFNSLNNVPE
+523 
-538 NLKVMDR
+538 
-545 IEHYNLHIHGENS
+545 
-558 VSKRLQSVDG
+558 
-568 YLDMQRGCMRK
+568 
-579 AMQHPDF
+579 
-586 FKNQRK
+586 
-592 GLEEYW
+592 
-598 GSKRHNEVM
+598 
-607 TSDVRNKSFKTQ
+607 
-619 EFKDMCSD
+619 
-627 RCKSQWDS
+627 
-635 GQFDNIDRVS
+635 
-645 ANHKAN
+645 
-651 FEKAVRF
+651 
-658 VKILS
+658 
-663 DVGYDINIDNYQG
+663 
-676 FVDTFTGQHGIYYS
+676 
-690 VVSTDWFNIDD
+690 
-701 NGYALSDVF
+701 F
-710 DEVDSRDWERFF
+710 DETTR
-722 NSNKKILNKI
+722 
-732 KSLNYDETKQ
+732 
-742 GICDGTY
+742 
-749 DTSVGDYVDLSNK
+749 
-762 GVRDT
+762 
-767 LSFLNYLLSEYGD
+767 
-780 FTNREY
+780 
-786 MEYHSDR
+786 
-793 DLDKYHFAF
+793 
-802 RYGNLCKYFGS
+802 
-813 FARAKDLASVYN
+813 
-825 HKVVSVEILPYKE
+825 
-838 DVYDIEVEDTHN
+838 
-850 FLIDLGDDSG
+850 
-860 VFVHNC
+860 C

-895 AATNLDIQKGIEREE
+895 AATNLDIQKGLEREE

-948 EWASGTTDKRG
+948 EWASGTTDKKG
-959 FKGVTNI
+959 FKGVSNI

-976 NRDMVYTDKPVLDA
+976 NRDMVYNDKPTLDA

-1029 EGKEDGGEE
+1029 DGKEDSGEE

-1061 LESKGYSN
+1061 LESKGYSD
-1069 YDDVKEPVKDDVG
+1069 YDEAREPIKDDVG

-1094 AMLIGPSALGKCVTG
+1094 AMLIGPSSIGK
-1109 DTIIRVDGGITEI
+1109 
-1122 KNLDFTDGYLEREY
+1122 
-1136 VVDGLTDYV
+1136 
-1145 TTSHTYREVC
+1145 S
-1155 DEVVAIKDNYGSVIK
+1155 
-1170 VTKNHPLR
+1170 
-1178 VLSKEGV
+1178 
-1185 VWKKALDIKEG
+1185 
-1196 DVLLSKKFD
+1196 
-1205 SSYFKDIKH
+1205 
-1214 DFNAYM
+1214 
-1220 YGFVLGDGCVSNKA
+1220 
-1234 KGCNSL
+1234 
-1240 TLSYNKERIV
+1240 
-1250 TLLNENGFIEDTT
+1250 
-1263 KRTRSDNFRSAL
+1263 
-1275 RDSGKIYRLYK
+1275 
-1286 EFPREGRNLK
+1286 
-1296 KELWEIGVYNYTW
+1296 
-1309 GDVDKEHFPRSGSYE
+1309 
-1324 YILNVLAGYID
+1324 
-1335 TDGYIAYSGD
+1335 
-1345 YGYVEFC
+1345 
-1352 CKSESLISD
+1352 
-1361 LQDVLS
+1361 
-1367 SLGFKAYRG
+1367 
-1376 KDRYDKDYNRYYP
+1376 
-1389 RLRLNARDSVELMLL
+1389 
-1404 IKDLLVLKHEQ
+1404 
-1415 AEELISKFGGKT
+1415 
-1427 RQGKL
+1427 
-1432 DIPLECDSVLRD
+1432 
-1444 EINFLIKVCFESK
+1444 
-1457 GMTRTQYKDL
+1457 
-1467 KTGYFSNDL
+1467 
-1476 DRHRTSINNILSF
+1476 
-1489 IEDNKLE
+1489 
-1496 REFIAYPLWDEF
+1496 
-1508 KTISYLR
+1508 
-1515 NCNVSTVVSVEEI
+1515 
-1528 GTHVV
+1528 
-1533 YDVTIPKTHTF
+1533 
-1544 IANGFISHNT
+1544 

-1586 LMGMPVKQSLTD
+1586 LMGMPVKQSLTE

-1610 DDVSKELQSVVA
+1610 DDVSKALQDVVA

-1695 RDRVKVVAACNMAW
+1695 KDKVKVVAACNMAW

-1763 GTLIEFFKGLDTEQA
+1763 GTLIEFFKGLEPEKA

-1808 SMRGKRQE
+1808 SMRGRRQE

-1828 ILFTDDVVMQFEDL
+1828 ILFTDDVAMMFEDL
-1842 ILERQ
+1842 VLERQ

-1854 AQKTIKFLDSLLYG
+1854 AQKTVKFLDSLLYG
-1868 SDNWESL
+1868 SESWESL

-1880 VKVGDTSISASDIV
+1880 VKIGDTSISASDIIG
-1894 DSLAQCRDDL
+1894 SLVQCRDDL
-1904 KQFTLKPMSA
+1904 KQFTIKPMSS
-1914 DDRVECSDTIDLV
+1914 DDRVDCSDTIDLV

-1937 DINTSNK
+1937 DINTGNK

-2000 KYSGNTESIV
+2000 KYSGNTEGMV
-2010 KYCLDLC
+2010 RYCLDLC
-2017 NDFMEAHGKTLP
+2017 KEFMEVHGTSLP

-2048 NMVLFLKRSGENLE
+2048 NMVLFLRRSDEGLE
-2062 DMYQLAE
+2062 EMYKLAE

-2082 FGNKVSREDI
+2082 FGNKSTKADI
-2092 ENIKK
+2092 EAIRQLIKD
-2097 AIKESKKS
+2097 SKKT
-2105 KTPKNVKYNVL
+2105 KKDKNVKYNVL

>member
-145 DYKVLEDS
+145 EYKVLEDS

-193 GKSNDAEGIK
+193 GKSNDAEDIK

-327 DGNSVETEKKYL
+327 DGNTVETEKKYL

-371 FSGSTKV
+371 
-378 KLLDGRSLTM
+378 
-388 EELYNEFGTT
+388 
-398 KPFYVYSC
+398 
-406 DKDGNVVFKKAYSN
+406 
-420 GVTRRDAD
+420 
-428 VVKVTL
+428 
-434 DNGSSII
+434 
-441 CTPDHRFMLR
+441 
-451 DGSYE
+451 
-456 MAMHFE
+456 
-462 RGRSL
+462 
-467 MSTYFNYKNST
+467 
-478 KTPFGSTYETFIN
+478 
-491 PRDMKEYY
+491 
-499 THREVARQYYC
+499 
-510 DTYGKLGKDGCFR
+510 
-523 NAHHVDFNSLNNVPE
+523 
-538 NLKVMDR
+538 
-545 IEHYNLHIHGENS
+545 
-558 VSKRLQSVDG
+558 
-568 YLDMQRGCMRK
+568 
-579 AMQHPDF
+579 
-586 FKNQRK
+586 
-592 GLEEYW
+592 
-598 GSKRHNEVM
+598 
-607 TSDVRNKSFKTQ
+607 
-619 EFKDMCSD
+619 
-627 RCKSQWDS
+627 
-635 GQFDNIDRVS
+635 
-645 ANHKAN
+645 
-651 FEKAVRF
+651 
-658 VKILS
+658 
-663 DVGYDINIDNYQG
+663 
-676 FVDTFTGQHGIYYS
+676 
-690 VVSTDWFNIDD
+690 
-701 NGYALSDVF
+701 
-710 DEVDSRDWERFF
+710 
-722 NSNKKILNKI
+722 
-732 KSLNYDETKQ
+732 
-742 GICDGTY
+742 
-749 DTSVGDYVDLSNK
+749 
-762 GVRDT
+762 
-767 LSFLNYLLSEYGD
+767 
-780 FTNREY
+780 
-786 MEYHSDR
+786 
-793 DLDKYHFAF
+793 
-802 RYGNLCKYFGS
+802 
-813 FARAKDLASVYN
+813 
-825 HKVVSVEILPYKE
+825 
-838 DVYDIEVEDTHN
+838 
-850 FLIDLGDDSG
+850 
-860 VFVHNC
+860 

-895 AATNLDIQKGIEREE
+895 AATNLDIQKGVEREE

-1029 EGKEDGGEE
+1029 DGKEDSGEE

-1122 KNLDFTDGYLEREY
+1122 KNLEFTDGYLEREY
-1136 VVDGLTDYV
+1136 IVDGLTDYV

-1178 VLSKEGV
+1178 VLSKDGV

-1335 TDGYIAYSGD
+1335 TDGYIAHSGD

-1376 KDRYDKDYNRYYP
+1376 KDRYNKGYDRYYP

-1415 AEELISKFGGKT
+1415 AEELISKFSGNT

-1432 DIPLECDSVLRD
+1432 DIPLECGSVLRD

-1457 GMTRTQYKDL
+1457 GMTRTQYKNL
-1467 KTGYFSNDL
+1467 KTGYFCNDL
-1476 DRHRTSINNILSF
+1476 DRHRTSIDSILSF

-1496 REFIAYPLWDEF
+1496 REFVAYPLWDEF

-1586 LMGMPVKQSLTD
+1586 LMGMPVKQSLTE

-1695 RDRVKVVAACNMAW
+1695 KDRVKVVAACNMAW

-1868 SDNWESL
+1868 SDSWESL
-1875 LIGDS
+1875 LIGDT

>member
-145 DYKVLEDS
+145 EYKVLEDS

-327 DGNSVETEKKYL
+327 DGNTVETEKKYL

-371 FSGSTKV
+371 
-378 KLLDGRSLTM
+378 
-388 EELYNEFGTT
+388 
-398 KPFYVYSC
+398 
-406 DKDGNVVFKKAYSN
+406 
-420 GVTRRDAD
+420 
-428 VVKVTL
+428 
-434 DNGSSII
+434 
-441 CTPDHRFMLR
+441 
-451 DGSYE
+451 
-456 MAMHFE
+456 
-462 RGRSL
+462 
-467 MSTYFNYKNST
+467 
-478 KTPFGSTYETFIN
+478 
-491 PRDMKEYY
+491 
-499 THREVARQYYC
+499 
-510 DTYGKLGKDGCFR
+510 
-523 NAHHVDFNSLNNVPE
+523 
-538 NLKVMDR
+538 
-545 IEHYNLHIHGENS
+545 
-558 VSKRLQSVDG
+558 
-568 YLDMQRGCMRK
+568 
-579 AMQHPDF
+579 
-586 FKNQRK
+586 
-592 GLEEYW
+592 
-598 GSKRHNEVM
+598 
-607 TSDVRNKSFKTQ
+607 
-619 EFKDMCSD
+619 
-627 RCKSQWDS
+627 
-635 GQFDNIDRVS
+635 
-645 ANHKAN
+645 
-651 FEKAVRF
+651 
-658 VKILS
+658 
-663 DVGYDINIDNYQG
+663 
-676 FVDTFTGQHGIYYS
+676 
-690 VVSTDWFNIDD
+690 
-701 NGYALSDVF
+701 
-710 DEVDSRDWERFF
+710 
-722 NSNKKILNKI
+722 
-732 KSLNYDETKQ
+732 
-742 GICDGTY
+742 
-749 DTSVGDYVDLSNK
+749 
-762 GVRDT
+762 
-767 LSFLNYLLSEYGD
+767 
-780 FTNREY
+780 
-786 MEYHSDR
+786 
-793 DLDKYHFAF
+793 
-802 RYGNLCKYFGS
+802 
-813 FARAKDLASVYN
+813 
-825 HKVVSVEILPYKE
+825 
-838 DVYDIEVEDTHN
+838 
-850 FLIDLGDDSG
+850 
-860 VFVHNC
+860 

-895 AATNLDIQKGIEREE
+895 AATNLDIQKGVEREE

-1029 EGKEDGGEE
+1029 DGKEDSGEE

-1155 DEVVAIKDNYGSVIK
+1155 DEVVAIKDSYGSVIK

-1196 DVLLSKKFD
+1196 DILLSKKFD

-1432 DIPLECDSVLRD
+1432 DIPLECGSVLRD

-1457 GMTRTQYKDL
+1457 GMTRTQYKNL

-1586 LMGMPVKQSLTD
+1586 LMGMPVKQSLTE

-1695 RDRVKVVAACNMAW
+1695 KDRVKVVAACNMAW

>member
-145 DYKVLEDS
+145 EYKVLEDS

-327 DGNSVETEKKYL
+327 DGNTVETEKKYL

-371 FSGSTKV
+371 
-378 KLLDGRSLTM
+378 
-388 EELYNEFGTT
+388 
-398 KPFYVYSC
+398 
-406 DKDGNVVFKKAYSN
+406 
-420 GVTRRDAD
+420 
-428 VVKVTL
+428 
-434 DNGSSII
+434 
-441 CTPDHRFMLR
+441 
-451 DGSYE
+451 
-456 MAMHFE
+456 
-462 RGRSL
+462 
-467 MSTYFNYKNST
+467 
-478 KTPFGSTYETFIN
+478 
-491 PRDMKEYY
+491 
-499 THREVARQYYC
+499 
-510 DTYGKLGKDGCFR
+510 
-523 NAHHVDFNSLNNVPE
+523 
-538 NLKVMDR
+538 
-545 IEHYNLHIHGENS
+545 
-558 VSKRLQSVDG
+558 
-568 YLDMQRGCMRK
+568 
-579 AMQHPDF
+579 
-586 FKNQRK
+586 
-592 GLEEYW
+592 
-598 GSKRHNEVM
+598 
-607 TSDVRNKSFKTQ
+607 
-619 EFKDMCSD
+619 
-627 RCKSQWDS
+627 
-635 GQFDNIDRVS
+635 
-645 ANHKAN
+645 
-651 FEKAVRF
+651 
-658 VKILS
+658 
-663 DVGYDINIDNYQG
+663 
-676 FVDTFTGQHGIYYS
+676 
-690 VVSTDWFNIDD
+690 
-701 NGYALSDVF
+701 
-710 DEVDSRDWERFF
+710 
-722 NSNKKILNKI
+722 
-732 KSLNYDETKQ
+732 
-742 GICDGTY
+742 
-749 DTSVGDYVDLSNK
+749 
-762 GVRDT
+762 
-767 LSFLNYLLSEYGD
+767 
-780 FTNREY
+780 
-786 MEYHSDR
+786 
-793 DLDKYHFAF
+793 
-802 RYGNLCKYFGS
+802 
-813 FARAKDLASVYN
+813 
-825 HKVVSVEILPYKE
+825 
-838 DVYDIEVEDTHN
+838 
-850 FLIDLGDDSG
+850 
-860 VFVHNC
+860 

-895 AATNLDIQKGIEREE
+895 AATNLDIQKGVEREE

-1029 EGKEDGGEE
+1029 DGKEDSGEE

-1352 CKSESLISD
+1352 CESESLISD

-1432 DIPLECDSVLRD
+1432 DIPLECGSVLRD

-1457 GMTRTQYKDL
+1457 GMTRTQYKNL

-1586 LMGMPVKQSLTD
+1586 LMGMPVKQSLTE

-1695 RDRVKVVAACNMAW
+1695 KDRVKVVAACNMAW

>member
-193 GKSNDAEGIK
+193 GKSNDAEDIK

-317 KGYTESSVAS
+317 KGYTETEVAS

-371 FSGSTKV
+371 
-378 KLLDGRSLTM
+378 
-388 EELYNEFGTT
+388 
-398 KPFYVYSC
+398 
-406 DKDGNVVFKKAYSN
+406 
-420 GVTRRDAD
+420 
-428 VVKVTL
+428 
-434 DNGSSII
+434 
-441 CTPDHRFMLR
+441 
-451 DGSYE
+451 
-456 MAMHFE
+456 
-462 RGRSL
+462 
-467 MSTYFNYKNST
+467 
-478 KTPFGSTYETFIN
+478 
-491 PRDMKEYY
+491 
-499 THREVARQYYC
+499 
-510 DTYGKLGKDGCFR
+510 
-523 NAHHVDFNSLNNVPE
+523 
-538 NLKVMDR
+538 
-545 IEHYNLHIHGENS
+545 
-558 VSKRLQSVDG
+558 
-568 YLDMQRGCMRK
+568 
-579 AMQHPDF
+579 
-586 FKNQRK
+586 
-592 GLEEYW
+592 
-598 GSKRHNEVM
+598 
-607 TSDVRNKSFKTQ
+607 
-619 EFKDMCSD
+619 
-627 RCKSQWDS
+627 
-635 GQFDNIDRVS
+635 
-645 ANHKAN
+645 
-651 FEKAVRF
+651 
-658 VKILS
+658 
-663 DVGYDINIDNYQG
+663 
-676 FVDTFTGQHGIYYS
+676 
-690 VVSTDWFNIDD
+690 
-701 NGYALSDVF
+701 
-710 DEVDSRDWERFF
+710 
-722 NSNKKILNKI
+722 
-732 KSLNYDETKQ
+732 
-742 GICDGTY
+742 
-749 DTSVGDYVDLSNK
+749 
-762 GVRDT
+762 
-767 LSFLNYLLSEYGD
+767 
-780 FTNREY
+780 
-786 MEYHSDR
+786 
-793 DLDKYHFAF
+793 
-802 RYGNLCKYFGS
+802 
-813 FARAKDLASVYN
+813 
-825 HKVVSVEILPYKE
+825 
-838 DVYDIEVEDTHN
+838 
-850 FLIDLGDDSG
+850 
-860 VFVHNC
+860 

-895 AATNLDIQKGIEREE
+895 AATNLDIQKGVEREE

-934 PLKVYPNDVMDRWF
+934 PLKVYPSDVMGRWF
-948 EWASGTTDKRG
+948 DWASGTTDKKG
-959 FKGVTNI
+959 FKGVSNI

-976 NRDMVYTDKPVLDA
+976 NRDMVYNDKPVLDA

-1029 EGKEDGGEE
+1029 EGKEDSGEE

-1069 YDDVKEPVKDDVG
+1069 FDEVKEPVKDDVG

-1185 VWKKALDIKEG
+1185 VWRKALDIKEG

-1335 TDGYIAYSGD
+1335 TDGYIAHSGD

-1432 DIPLECDSVLRD
+1432 DIPLECGSVLRD

-1457 GMTRTQYKDL
+1457 GMTRTQYKNL

-1586 LMGMPVKQSLTD
+1586 LMGMPVKQSLTE

-1610 DDVSKELQSVVA
+1610 DDVSRELQSVVA

-1695 RDRVKVVAACNMAW
+1695 KDRVKVVAACNMAW

-1868 SDNWESL
+1868 SDSWESL
-1875 LIGDS
+1875 LIGDT

-1964 FNNTFGTNLDEDISI
+1964 FNNTFGTNLDEDITI

>member
-145 DYKVLEDS
+145 EYKVLEDS

-193 GKSNDAEGIK
+193 GKSNDAEDIK

-327 DGNSVETEKKYL
+327 DGNTVETEKKYL

-420 GVTRRDAD
+420 GITRRDAD

-434 DNGSSII
+434 DNGSSIV

-462 RGRSL
+462 SGRSL
-467 MSTYFNYKNST
+467 MATYFNYKNST
-478 KTPFGSTYETFIN
+478 KTSFGSTYETFIN

-499 THREVARQYYC
+499 THREVARQYYG

-545 IEHYNLHIHGENS
+545 NEHYSLHIHGENS

-568 YLDMQRGCMRK
+568 YLDMQRNCMFK

-586 FKNQRK
+586 FKNQRR
-592 GLEEYW
+592 GLEDYW

-607 TSDVRNKSFKTQ
+607 TSEQRNKAFKTS
-619 EFKDMCSD
+619 EFKDMCSN
-627 RCKSQWDS
+627 RCKSQWS
-635 GQFDNIDRVS
+635 NGQFDNIDRIS
-645 ANHKAN
+645 ASRKAN

-658 VKILS
+658 VKILR

-676 FVDTFTGQHGIYYS
+676 FVDAFTGQHGIYYNVVSADWFS
-690 VVSTDWFNIDD
+690 VVD
-701 NGYALSDVF
+701 NGHSLSEVF
-710 DEVDSRDWERFF
+710 EEVNSRDWERFF
-722 NSNKKILNKI
+722 NSNKKILDKI

-786 MEYHSDR
+786 MAYHSER

-895 AATNLDIQKGIEREE
+895 AATNLDIQKGLEREE

-948 EWASGTTDKRG
+948 EWASGTTDKKG
-959 FKGVTNI
+959 FKGVSNI

-976 NRDMVYTDKPVLDA
+976 NRDMVYNDKPVLDA

-1029 EGKEDGGEE
+1029 DGKEDSGEE

-1069 YDDVKEPVKDDVG
+1069 FDDVKESVKDDVG

-1094 AMLIGPSALGKCVTG
+1094 AMLIGPSALGK
-1109 DTIIRVDGGITEI
+1109 
-1122 KNLDFTDGYLEREY
+1122 
-1136 VVDGLTDYV
+1136 
-1145 TTSHTYREVC
+1145 
-1155 DEVVAIKDNYGSVIK
+1155 
-1170 VTKNHPLR
+1170 
-1178 VLSKEGV
+1178 
-1185 VWKKALDIKEG
+1185 
-1196 DVLLSKKFD
+1196 
-1205 SSYFKDIKH
+1205 
-1214 DFNAYM
+1214 
-1220 YGFVLGDGCVSNKA
+1220 
-1234 KGCNSL
+1234 
-1240 TLSYNKERIV
+1240 
-1250 TLLNENGFIEDTT
+1250 
-1263 KRTRSDNFRSAL
+1263 
-1275 RDSGKIYRLYK
+1275 
-1286 EFPREGRNLK
+1286 
-1296 KELWEIGVYNYTW
+1296 
-1309 GDVDKEHFPRSGSYE
+1309 
-1324 YILNVLAGYID
+1324 
-1335 TDGYIAYSGD
+1335 
-1345 YGYVEFC
+1345 
-1352 CKSESLISD
+1352 
-1361 LQDVLS
+1361 
-1367 SLGFKAYRG
+1367 
-1376 KDRYDKDYNRYYP
+1376 
-1389 RLRLNARDSVELMLL
+1389 
-1404 IKDLLVLKHEQ
+1404 
-1415 AEELISKFGGKT
+1415 
-1427 RQGKL
+1427 
-1432 DIPLECDSVLRD
+1432 
-1444 EINFLIKVCFESK
+1444 
-1457 GMTRTQYKDL
+1457 
-1467 KTGYFSNDL
+1467 
-1476 DRHRTSINNILSF
+1476 
-1489 IEDNKLE
+1489 
-1496 REFIAYPLWDEF
+1496 
-1508 KTISYLR
+1508 
-1515 NCNVSTVVSVEEI
+1515 
-1528 GTHVV
+1528 
-1533 YDVTIPKTHTF
+1533 
-1544 IANGFISHNT
+1544 T

-1586 LMGMPVKQSLTD
+1586 LMGMPVKQSLTE

-1695 RDRVKVVAACNMAW
+1695 KDRVKVVAACNMAW

-1868 SDNWESL
+1868 SDSWESL
-1875 LIGDS
+1875 LIGDT

-1964 FNNTFGTNLDEDISI
+1964 FNNTFGTNLDEDITI

-2062 DMYQLAE
+2062 EMYQLAE

-2097 AIKESKKS
+2097 AIKDSKKS

>member
-145 DYKVLEDS
+145 EYKVLEDS

-193 GKSNDAEGIK
+193 GKSNDAEDIK

-214 YFSLPEGEEMKS
+214 YFSLPAGEEMKS

-327 DGNSVETEKKYL
+327 DGNTVETEKKYL

-359 TPVLFCDEITRC
+359 TPVLFYDEITR
-371 FSGSTKV
+371 
-378 KLLDGRSLTM
+378 
-388 EELYNEFGTT
+388 
-398 KPFYVYSC
+398 
-406 DKDGNVVFKKAYSN
+406 
-420 GVTRRDAD
+420 
-428 VVKVTL
+428 
-434 DNGSSII
+434 
-441 CTPDHRFMLR
+441 
-451 DGSYE
+451 
-456 MAMHFE
+456 
-462 RGRSL
+462 
-467 MSTYFNYKNST
+467 
-478 KTPFGSTYETFIN
+478 
-491 PRDMKEYY
+491 
-499 THREVARQYYC
+499 
-510 DTYGKLGKDGCFR
+510 
-523 NAHHVDFNSLNNVPE
+523 
-538 NLKVMDR
+538 
-545 IEHYNLHIHGENS
+545 
-558 VSKRLQSVDG
+558 
-568 YLDMQRGCMRK
+568 
-579 AMQHPDF
+579 
-586 FKNQRK
+586 
-592 GLEEYW
+592 
-598 GSKRHNEVM
+598 
-607 TSDVRNKSFKTQ
+607 
-619 EFKDMCSD
+619 
-627 RCKSQWDS
+627 
-635 GQFDNIDRVS
+635 
-645 ANHKAN
+645 
-651 FEKAVRF
+651 
-658 VKILS
+658 
-663 DVGYDINIDNYQG
+663 
-676 FVDTFTGQHGIYYS
+676 
-690 VVSTDWFNIDD
+690 
-701 NGYALSDVF
+701 
-710 DEVDSRDWERFF
+710 
-722 NSNKKILNKI
+722 
-732 KSLNYDETKQ
+732 
-742 GICDGTY
+742 
-749 DTSVGDYVDLSNK
+749 
-762 GVRDT
+762 
-767 LSFLNYLLSEYGD
+767 
-780 FTNREY
+780 
-786 MEYHSDR
+786 
-793 DLDKYHFAF
+793 
-802 RYGNLCKYFGS
+802 
-813 FARAKDLASVYN
+813 
-825 HKVVSVEILPYKE
+825 
-838 DVYDIEVEDTHN
+838 
-850 FLIDLGDDSG
+850 
-860 VFVHNC
+860 C

-895 AATNLDIQKGIEREE
+895 AATNLDIQKGVEREE

-1029 EGKEDGGEE
+1029 DGKEDSGEE

-1094 AMLIGPSALGKCVTG
+1094 AMLIGPSALGK
-1109 DTIIRVDGGITEI
+1109 
-1122 KNLDFTDGYLEREY
+1122 
-1136 VVDGLTDYV
+1136 
-1145 TTSHTYREVC
+1145 
-1155 DEVVAIKDNYGSVIK
+1155 
-1170 VTKNHPLR
+1170 
-1178 VLSKEGV
+1178 
-1185 VWKKALDIKEG
+1185 
-1196 DVLLSKKFD
+1196 
-1205 SSYFKDIKH
+1205 
-1214 DFNAYM
+1214 
-1220 YGFVLGDGCVSNKA
+1220 
-1234 KGCNSL
+1234 
-1240 TLSYNKERIV
+1240 
-1250 TLLNENGFIEDTT
+1250 
-1263 KRTRSDNFRSAL
+1263 
-1275 RDSGKIYRLYK
+1275 
-1286 EFPREGRNLK
+1286 
-1296 KELWEIGVYNYTW
+1296 
-1309 GDVDKEHFPRSGSYE
+1309 
-1324 YILNVLAGYID
+1324 
-1335 TDGYIAYSGD
+1335 
-1345 YGYVEFC
+1345 
-1352 CKSESLISD
+1352 
-1361 LQDVLS
+1361 
-1367 SLGFKAYRG
+1367 
-1376 KDRYDKDYNRYYP
+1376 
-1389 RLRLNARDSVELMLL
+1389 
-1404 IKDLLVLKHEQ
+1404 
-1415 AEELISKFGGKT
+1415 
-1427 RQGKL
+1427 
-1432 DIPLECDSVLRD
+1432 
-1444 EINFLIKVCFESK
+1444 
-1457 GMTRTQYKDL
+1457 
-1467 KTGYFSNDL
+1467 
-1476 DRHRTSINNILSF
+1476 
-1489 IEDNKLE
+1489 
-1496 REFIAYPLWDEF
+1496 
-1508 KTISYLR
+1508 
-1515 NCNVSTVVSVEEI
+1515 
-1528 GTHVV
+1528 
-1533 YDVTIPKTHTF
+1533 
-1544 IANGFISHNT
+1544 T

-1586 LMGMPVKQSLTD
+1586 LMGMPVKQSLTE

-1695 RDRVKVVAACNMAW
+1695 KDKVKVVAACNMAW

-1868 SDNWESL
+1868 SDSWESL
-1875 LIGDS
+1875 LIGDT

-1964 FNNTFGTNLDEDISI
+1964 FNNTFGTNLDEDITI

>member
-30 LGYEPL
+30 LGYEPFI
-36 VVDLDSSTKDSSKK
+36 VDFDSSSKDSTNK

-58 PSNTLFLAELPNTV
+58 PSNTLFLAELPSTV

-132 CANGLDVSSETYS
+132 CANGLDISSESYS
-145 DYKVLEDS
+145 EYKVLEDS
-153 DKLDTVSMSEWL
+153 DKMDTVSISEWL

-193 GKSNDAEGIK
+193 GKSNDAEDIK

-371 FSGSTKV
+371 
-378 KLLDGRSLTM
+378 
-388 EELYNEFGTT
+388 
-398 KPFYVYSC
+398 
-406 DKDGNVVFKKAYSN
+406 
-420 GVTRRDAD
+420 
-428 VVKVTL
+428 
-434 DNGSSII
+434 
-441 CTPDHRFMLR
+441 
-451 DGSYE
+451 
-456 MAMHFE
+456 
-462 RGRSL
+462 
-467 MSTYFNYKNST
+467 
-478 KTPFGSTYETFIN
+478 
-491 PRDMKEYY
+491 
-499 THREVARQYYC
+499 
-510 DTYGKLGKDGCFR
+510 
-523 NAHHVDFNSLNNVPE
+523 
-538 NLKVMDR
+538 
-545 IEHYNLHIHGENS
+545 
-558 VSKRLQSVDG
+558 
-568 YLDMQRGCMRK
+568 
-579 AMQHPDF
+579 
-586 FKNQRK
+586 
-592 GLEEYW
+592 
-598 GSKRHNEVM
+598 
-607 TSDVRNKSFKTQ
+607 
-619 EFKDMCSD
+619 
-627 RCKSQWDS
+627 
-635 GQFDNIDRVS
+635 
-645 ANHKAN
+645 
-651 FEKAVRF
+651 
-658 VKILS
+658 
-663 DVGYDINIDNYQG
+663 
-676 FVDTFTGQHGIYYS
+676 
-690 VVSTDWFNIDD
+690 
-701 NGYALSDVF
+701 
-710 DEVDSRDWERFF
+710 
-722 NSNKKILNKI
+722 
-732 KSLNYDETKQ
+732 
-742 GICDGTY
+742 
-749 DTSVGDYVDLSNK
+749 
-762 GVRDT
+762 
-767 LSFLNYLLSEYGD
+767 
-780 FTNREY
+780 
-786 MEYHSDR
+786 
-793 DLDKYHFAF
+793 
-802 RYGNLCKYFGS
+802 
-813 FARAKDLASVYN
+813 
-825 HKVVSVEILPYKE
+825 
-838 DVYDIEVEDTHN
+838 
-850 FLIDLGDDSG
+850 
-860 VFVHNC
+860 

-895 AATNLDIQKGIEREE
+895 AATNLDIQKGVEREE

-1029 EGKEDGGEE
+1029 DGKEDGGEE

-1094 AMLIGPSALGKCVTG
+1094 AMLIGPSALGK
-1109 DTIIRVDGGITEI
+1109 
-1122 KNLDFTDGYLEREY
+1122 
-1136 VVDGLTDYV
+1136 
-1145 TTSHTYREVC
+1145 
-1155 DEVVAIKDNYGSVIK
+1155 
-1170 VTKNHPLR
+1170 
-1178 VLSKEGV
+1178 
-1185 VWKKALDIKEG
+1185 
-1196 DVLLSKKFD
+1196 
-1205 SSYFKDIKH
+1205 
-1214 DFNAYM
+1214 
-1220 YGFVLGDGCVSNKA
+1220 
-1234 KGCNSL
+1234 
-1240 TLSYNKERIV
+1240 
-1250 TLLNENGFIEDTT
+1250 
-1263 KRTRSDNFRSAL
+1263 
-1275 RDSGKIYRLYK
+1275 
-1286 EFPREGRNLK
+1286 
-1296 KELWEIGVYNYTW
+1296 
-1309 GDVDKEHFPRSGSYE
+1309 
-1324 YILNVLAGYID
+1324 
-1335 TDGYIAYSGD
+1335 
-1345 YGYVEFC
+1345 
-1352 CKSESLISD
+1352 
-1361 LQDVLS
+1361 
-1367 SLGFKAYRG
+1367 
-1376 KDRYDKDYNRYYP
+1376 
-1389 RLRLNARDSVELMLL
+1389 
-1404 IKDLLVLKHEQ
+1404 
-1415 AEELISKFGGKT
+1415 
-1427 RQGKL
+1427 
-1432 DIPLECDSVLRD
+1432 
-1444 EINFLIKVCFESK
+1444 
-1457 GMTRTQYKDL
+1457 
-1467 KTGYFSNDL
+1467 
-1476 DRHRTSINNILSF
+1476 
-1489 IEDNKLE
+1489 
-1496 REFIAYPLWDEF
+1496 
-1508 KTISYLR
+1508 
-1515 NCNVSTVVSVEEI
+1515 
-1528 GTHVV
+1528 
-1533 YDVTIPKTHTF
+1533 
-1544 IANGFISHNT
+1544 T

-1586 LMGMPVKQSLTD
+1586 LMGMPVKQSLTE

-1695 RDRVKVVAACNMAW
+1695 KDRVKVVAACNMAW

-1868 SDNWESL
+1868 SDSWESL
-1875 LIGDS
+1875 LIGDT

-1964 FNNTFGTNLDEDISI
+1964 FNNTFGTNLDEDITI

-2048 NMVLFLKRSGENLE
+2048 NMVLFLKRSSENLE

>member
-145 DYKVLEDS
+145 EYKVLEDS

-193 GKSNDAEGIK
+193 GKSNDAEDIK

-214 YFSLPEGEEMKS
+214 YFSLPEGEGMKS

-317 KGYTESSVAS
+317 KGYTETEVAS
-327 DGNSVETEKKYL
+327 DGNNVEIEKKYL

-359 TPVLFCDEITRC
+359 TPVLFCDEITR
-371 FSGSTKV
+371 
-378 KLLDGRSLTM
+378 
-388 EELYNEFGTT
+388 
-398 KPFYVYSC
+398 
-406 DKDGNVVFKKAYSN
+406 
-420 GVTRRDAD
+420 
-428 VVKVTL
+428 
-434 DNGSSII
+434 
-441 CTPDHRFMLR
+441 
-451 DGSYE
+451 
-456 MAMHFE
+456 
-462 RGRSL
+462 
-467 MSTYFNYKNST
+467 
-478 KTPFGSTYETFIN
+478 
-491 PRDMKEYY
+491 
-499 THREVARQYYC
+499 
-510 DTYGKLGKDGCFR
+510 
-523 NAHHVDFNSLNNVPE
+523 
-538 NLKVMDR
+538 
-545 IEHYNLHIHGENS
+545 
-558 VSKRLQSVDG
+558 
-568 YLDMQRGCMRK
+568 
-579 AMQHPDF
+579 
-586 FKNQRK
+586 
-592 GLEEYW
+592 
-598 GSKRHNEVM
+598 
-607 TSDVRNKSFKTQ
+607 
-619 EFKDMCSD
+619 
-627 RCKSQWDS
+627 
-635 GQFDNIDRVS
+635 
-645 ANHKAN
+645 
-651 FEKAVRF
+651 
-658 VKILS
+658 
-663 DVGYDINIDNYQG
+663 
-676 FVDTFTGQHGIYYS
+676 
-690 VVSTDWFNIDD
+690 
-701 NGYALSDVF
+701 
-710 DEVDSRDWERFF
+710 
-722 NSNKKILNKI
+722 
-732 KSLNYDETKQ
+732 
-742 GICDGTY
+742 
-749 DTSVGDYVDLSNK
+749 
-762 GVRDT
+762 
-767 LSFLNYLLSEYGD
+767 
-780 FTNREY
+780 
-786 MEYHSDR
+786 
-793 DLDKYHFAF
+793 
-802 RYGNLCKYFGS
+802 
-813 FARAKDLASVYN
+813 
-825 HKVVSVEILPYKE
+825 
-838 DVYDIEVEDTHN
+838 
-850 FLIDLGDDSG
+850 
-860 VFVHNC
+860 C

-895 AATNLDIQKGIEREE
+895 AATNLDIQKGVEREE

-1038 KLYKRKILEGYVS
+1038 RLYKRKILEGYVS

-1094 AMLIGPSALGKCVTG
+1094 AMLIGPSALGK
-1109 DTIIRVDGGITEI
+1109 
-1122 KNLDFTDGYLEREY
+1122 
-1136 VVDGLTDYV
+1136 
-1145 TTSHTYREVC
+1145 
-1155 DEVVAIKDNYGSVIK
+1155 
-1170 VTKNHPLR
+1170 
-1178 VLSKEGV
+1178 
-1185 VWKKALDIKEG
+1185 
-1196 DVLLSKKFD
+1196 
-1205 SSYFKDIKH
+1205 
-1214 DFNAYM
+1214 
-1220 YGFVLGDGCVSNKA
+1220 
-1234 KGCNSL
+1234 
-1240 TLSYNKERIV
+1240 
-1250 TLLNENGFIEDTT
+1250 
-1263 KRTRSDNFRSAL
+1263 
-1275 RDSGKIYRLYK
+1275 
-1286 EFPREGRNLK
+1286 
-1296 KELWEIGVYNYTW
+1296 
-1309 GDVDKEHFPRSGSYE
+1309 
-1324 YILNVLAGYID
+1324 
-1335 TDGYIAYSGD
+1335 
-1345 YGYVEFC
+1345 
-1352 CKSESLISD
+1352 
-1361 LQDVLS
+1361 
-1367 SLGFKAYRG
+1367 
-1376 KDRYDKDYNRYYP
+1376 
-1389 RLRLNARDSVELMLL
+1389 
-1404 IKDLLVLKHEQ
+1404 
-1415 AEELISKFGGKT
+1415 
-1427 RQGKL
+1427 
-1432 DIPLECDSVLRD
+1432 
-1444 EINFLIKVCFESK
+1444 
-1457 GMTRTQYKDL
+1457 
-1467 KTGYFSNDL
+1467 
-1476 DRHRTSINNILSF
+1476 
-1489 IEDNKLE
+1489 
-1496 REFIAYPLWDEF
+1496 
-1508 KTISYLR
+1508 
-1515 NCNVSTVVSVEEI
+1515 
-1528 GTHVV
+1528 
-1533 YDVTIPKTHTF
+1533 
-1544 IANGFISHNT
+1544 T

-1586 LMGMPVKQSLTD
+1586 LMGMPVKQSLTE

-1695 RDRVKVVAACNMAW
+1695 KDRVKVVAACNMAW

-1868 SDNWESL
+1868 SDSWESL
-1875 LIGDS
+1875 LIGDT

-1964 FNNTFGTNLDEDISI
+1964 FNNTFGTNLDEDITI

>member
-145 DYKVLEDS
+145 EYKVLEDS

-327 DGNSVETEKKYL
+327 DGNTVETEKKYL

-371 FSGSTKV
+371 
-378 KLLDGRSLTM
+378 
-388 EELYNEFGTT
+388 
-398 KPFYVYSC
+398 
-406 DKDGNVVFKKAYSN
+406 
-420 GVTRRDAD
+420 
-428 VVKVTL
+428 
-434 DNGSSII
+434 
-441 CTPDHRFMLR
+441 
-451 DGSYE
+451 
-456 MAMHFE
+456 
-462 RGRSL
+462 
-467 MSTYFNYKNST
+467 
-478 KTPFGSTYETFIN
+478 
-491 PRDMKEYY
+491 
-499 THREVARQYYC
+499 
-510 DTYGKLGKDGCFR
+510 
-523 NAHHVDFNSLNNVPE
+523 
-538 NLKVMDR
+538 
-545 IEHYNLHIHGENS
+545 
-558 VSKRLQSVDG
+558 
-568 YLDMQRGCMRK
+568 
-579 AMQHPDF
+579 
-586 FKNQRK
+586 
-592 GLEEYW
+592 
-598 GSKRHNEVM
+598 
-607 TSDVRNKSFKTQ
+607 
-619 EFKDMCSD
+619 
-627 RCKSQWDS
+627 
-635 GQFDNIDRVS
+635 
-645 ANHKAN
+645 
-651 FEKAVRF
+651 
-658 VKILS
+658 
-663 DVGYDINIDNYQG
+663 
-676 FVDTFTGQHGIYYS
+676 
-690 VVSTDWFNIDD
+690 
-701 NGYALSDVF
+701 
-710 DEVDSRDWERFF
+710 
-722 NSNKKILNKI
+722 
-732 KSLNYDETKQ
+732 
-742 GICDGTY
+742 
-749 DTSVGDYVDLSNK
+749 
-762 GVRDT
+762 
-767 LSFLNYLLSEYGD
+767 
-780 FTNREY
+780 
-786 MEYHSDR
+786 
-793 DLDKYHFAF
+793 
-802 RYGNLCKYFGS
+802 
-813 FARAKDLASVYN
+813 
-825 HKVVSVEILPYKE
+825 
-838 DVYDIEVEDTHN
+838 
-850 FLIDLGDDSG
+850 
-860 VFVHNC
+860 

-895 AATNLDIQKGIEREE
+895 AATNLDIQKGVEREE

-1029 EGKEDGGEE
+1029 DGKEDSGEE

-1094 AMLIGPSALGKCVTG
+1094 AMLIGPSALGK
-1109 DTIIRVDGGITEI
+1109 
-1122 KNLDFTDGYLEREY
+1122 
-1136 VVDGLTDYV
+1136 
-1145 TTSHTYREVC
+1145 
-1155 DEVVAIKDNYGSVIK
+1155 
-1170 VTKNHPLR
+1170 
-1178 VLSKEGV
+1178 
-1185 VWKKALDIKEG
+1185 
-1196 DVLLSKKFD
+1196 
-1205 SSYFKDIKH
+1205 
-1214 DFNAYM
+1214 
-1220 YGFVLGDGCVSNKA
+1220 
-1234 KGCNSL
+1234 
-1240 TLSYNKERIV
+1240 
-1250 TLLNENGFIEDTT
+1250 
-1263 KRTRSDNFRSAL
+1263 
-1275 RDSGKIYRLYK
+1275 
-1286 EFPREGRNLK
+1286 
-1296 KELWEIGVYNYTW
+1296 
-1309 GDVDKEHFPRSGSYE
+1309 
-1324 YILNVLAGYID
+1324 
-1335 TDGYIAYSGD
+1335 
-1345 YGYVEFC
+1345 
-1352 CKSESLISD
+1352 
-1361 LQDVLS
+1361 
-1367 SLGFKAYRG
+1367 
-1376 KDRYDKDYNRYYP
+1376 
-1389 RLRLNARDSVELMLL
+1389 
-1404 IKDLLVLKHEQ
+1404 
-1415 AEELISKFGGKT
+1415 
-1427 RQGKL
+1427 
-1432 DIPLECDSVLRD
+1432 
-1444 EINFLIKVCFESK
+1444 
-1457 GMTRTQYKDL
+1457 
-1467 KTGYFSNDL
+1467 
-1476 DRHRTSINNILSF
+1476 
-1489 IEDNKLE
+1489 
-1496 REFIAYPLWDEF
+1496 
-1508 KTISYLR
+1508 
-1515 NCNVSTVVSVEEI
+1515 
-1528 GTHVV
+1528 
-1533 YDVTIPKTHTF
+1533 
-1544 IANGFISHNT
+1544 T

-1586 LMGMPVKQSLTD
+1586 LMGMPVKQSLTE

-1695 RDRVKVVAACNMAW
+1695 KDKVKVVAACNMAW

-1868 SDNWESL
+1868 SDSWESL

-1914 DDRVECSDTIDLV
+1914 DDRVECIDTIDLV

>member
-145 DYKVLEDS
+145 EYKVLEDS

-193 GKSNDAEGIK
+193 GKSNDAEDIK

-371 FSGSTKV
+371 
-378 KLLDGRSLTM
+378 
-388 EELYNEFGTT
+388 
-398 KPFYVYSC
+398 
-406 DKDGNVVFKKAYSN
+406 
-420 GVTRRDAD
+420 
-428 VVKVTL
+428 
-434 DNGSSII
+434 
-441 CTPDHRFMLR
+441 
-451 DGSYE
+451 
-456 MAMHFE
+456 
-462 RGRSL
+462 
-467 MSTYFNYKNST
+467 
-478 KTPFGSTYETFIN
+478 
-491 PRDMKEYY
+491 
-499 THREVARQYYC
+499 
-510 DTYGKLGKDGCFR
+510 
-523 NAHHVDFNSLNNVPE
+523 
-538 NLKVMDR
+538 
-545 IEHYNLHIHGENS
+545 
-558 VSKRLQSVDG
+558 
-568 YLDMQRGCMRK
+568 
-579 AMQHPDF
+579 
-586 FKNQRK
+586 
-592 GLEEYW
+592 
-598 GSKRHNEVM
+598 
-607 TSDVRNKSFKTQ
+607 
-619 EFKDMCSD
+619 
-627 RCKSQWDS
+627 
-635 GQFDNIDRVS
+635 
-645 ANHKAN
+645 
-651 FEKAVRF
+651 
-658 VKILS
+658 
-663 DVGYDINIDNYQG
+663 
-676 FVDTFTGQHGIYYS
+676 
-690 VVSTDWFNIDD
+690 
-701 NGYALSDVF
+701 
-710 DEVDSRDWERFF
+710 
-722 NSNKKILNKI
+722 
-732 KSLNYDETKQ
+732 
-742 GICDGTY
+742 
-749 DTSVGDYVDLSNK
+749 
-762 GVRDT
+762 
-767 LSFLNYLLSEYGD
+767 
-780 FTNREY
+780 
-786 MEYHSDR
+786 
-793 DLDKYHFAF
+793 
-802 RYGNLCKYFGS
+802 
-813 FARAKDLASVYN
+813 
-825 HKVVSVEILPYKE
+825 
-838 DVYDIEVEDTHN
+838 
-850 FLIDLGDDSG
+850 
-860 VFVHNC
+860 

-883 LNDMTLNGCKFV
+883 LNDMTLDGCKFV
-895 AATNLDIQKGIEREE
+895 AATNLDIQKGVEREE

-948 EWASGTTDKRG
+948 DWASGTTDKKG
-959 FKGVTNI
+959 FKGVSNI

-1029 EGKEDGGEE
+1029 DGKGDGGEE

-1136 VVDGLTDYV
+1136 VIDGLTDYV

-1185 VWKKALDIKEG
+1185 VWKKALDIKDG

-1205 SSYFKDIKH
+1205 SSYLKDIKH

-1335 TDGYIAYSGD
+1335 TDGYIAHSGD

-1376 KDRYDKDYNRYYP
+1376 KDRYNKDYDSYYP

-1432 DIPLECDSVLRD
+1432 DIPLECGSVLRD

-1457 GMTRTQYKDL
+1457 GMTRTQYKNL

-1586 LMGMPVKQSLTD
+1586 LMGMPVKQSLTE

-1610 DDVSKELQSVVA
+1610 DDVSRELQSVVA

-1695 RDRVKVVAACNMAW
+1695 KDRVKVVAACNMAW

>member
-145 DYKVLEDS
+145 EYKVLEDS

-276 IGEVEGKK
+276 IGEVDGKK

-327 DGNSVETEKKYL
+327 DGNTVETEKKYL

-371 FSGSTKV
+371 
-378 KLLDGRSLTM
+378 
-388 EELYNEFGTT
+388 
-398 KPFYVYSC
+398 
-406 DKDGNVVFKKAYSN
+406 
-420 GVTRRDAD
+420 
-428 VVKVTL
+428 
-434 DNGSSII
+434 
-441 CTPDHRFMLR
+441 
-451 DGSYE
+451 
-456 MAMHFE
+456 
-462 RGRSL
+462 
-467 MSTYFNYKNST
+467 
-478 KTPFGSTYETFIN
+478 
-491 PRDMKEYY
+491 
-499 THREVARQYYC
+499 
-510 DTYGKLGKDGCFR
+510 
-523 NAHHVDFNSLNNVPE
+523 
-538 NLKVMDR
+538 
-545 IEHYNLHIHGENS
+545 
-558 VSKRLQSVDG
+558 
-568 YLDMQRGCMRK
+568 
-579 AMQHPDF
+579 
-586 FKNQRK
+586 
-592 GLEEYW
+592 
-598 GSKRHNEVM
+598 
-607 TSDVRNKSFKTQ
+607 
-619 EFKDMCSD
+619 
-627 RCKSQWDS
+627 
-635 GQFDNIDRVS
+635 
-645 ANHKAN
+645 
-651 FEKAVRF
+651 
-658 VKILS
+658 
-663 DVGYDINIDNYQG
+663 
-676 FVDTFTGQHGIYYS
+676 
-690 VVSTDWFNIDD
+690 
-701 NGYALSDVF
+701 
-710 DEVDSRDWERFF
+710 
-722 NSNKKILNKI
+722 
-732 KSLNYDETKQ
+732 
-742 GICDGTY
+742 
-749 DTSVGDYVDLSNK
+749 
-762 GVRDT
+762 
-767 LSFLNYLLSEYGD
+767 
-780 FTNREY
+780 
-786 MEYHSDR
+786 
-793 DLDKYHFAF
+793 
-802 RYGNLCKYFGS
+802 
-813 FARAKDLASVYN
+813 
-825 HKVVSVEILPYKE
+825 
-838 DVYDIEVEDTHN
+838 
-850 FLIDLGDDSG
+850 
-860 VFVHNC
+860 

-895 AATNLDIQKGIEREE
+895 AATNLDIQKGVEREE

-1029 EGKEDGGEE
+1029 DGKEDSGEE

-1185 VWKKALDIKEG
+1185 VWRKALDIKEG

-1335 TDGYIAYSGD
+1335 TDGYIAHSGD

-1457 GMTRTQYKDL
+1457 GMTRTQYKNL

-1586 LMGMPVKQSLTD
+1586 LMGMPVKQSLTE

-1695 RDRVKVVAACNMAW
+1695 KDRVKVVAACNMAW

>member
-36 VVDLDSSTKDSSKK
+36 IVDFDSSSKDSTNK

-58 PSNTLFLAELPNTV
+58 PSNTLFLAELPSTV

-132 CANGLDVSSETYS
+132 CANGLDISSESYS
-145 DYKVLEDS
+145 EYKVLEDS
-153 DKLDTVSMSEWL
+153 DKMDTVSISEWL

-193 GKSNDAEGIK
+193 GKSNDAEDIK

-371 FSGSTKV
+371 
-378 KLLDGRSLTM
+378 
-388 EELYNEFGTT
+388 
-398 KPFYVYSC
+398 
-406 DKDGNVVFKKAYSN
+406 
-420 GVTRRDAD
+420 
-428 VVKVTL
+428 
-434 DNGSSII
+434 
-441 CTPDHRFMLR
+441 
-451 DGSYE
+451 
-456 MAMHFE
+456 
-462 RGRSL
+462 
-467 MSTYFNYKNST
+467 
-478 KTPFGSTYETFIN
+478 
-491 PRDMKEYY
+491 
-499 THREVARQYYC
+499 
-510 DTYGKLGKDGCFR
+510 
-523 NAHHVDFNSLNNVPE
+523 
-538 NLKVMDR
+538 
-545 IEHYNLHIHGENS
+545 
-558 VSKRLQSVDG
+558 
-568 YLDMQRGCMRK
+568 
-579 AMQHPDF
+579 
-586 FKNQRK
+586 
-592 GLEEYW
+592 
-598 GSKRHNEVM
+598 
-607 TSDVRNKSFKTQ
+607 
-619 EFKDMCSD
+619 
-627 RCKSQWDS
+627 
-635 GQFDNIDRVS
+635 
-645 ANHKAN
+645 
-651 FEKAVRF
+651 
-658 VKILS
+658 
-663 DVGYDINIDNYQG
+663 
-676 FVDTFTGQHGIYYS
+676 
-690 VVSTDWFNIDD
+690 
-701 NGYALSDVF
+701 
-710 DEVDSRDWERFF
+710 
-722 NSNKKILNKI
+722 
-732 KSLNYDETKQ
+732 
-742 GICDGTY
+742 
-749 DTSVGDYVDLSNK
+749 
-762 GVRDT
+762 
-767 LSFLNYLLSEYGD
+767 
-780 FTNREY
+780 
-786 MEYHSDR
+786 
-793 DLDKYHFAF
+793 
-802 RYGNLCKYFGS
+802 
-813 FARAKDLASVYN
+813 
-825 HKVVSVEILPYKE
+825 
-838 DVYDIEVEDTHN
+838 
-850 FLIDLGDDSG
+850 
-860 VFVHNC
+860 

-895 AATNLDIQKGIEREE
+895 AATNLDIQKGVEREE

-1029 EGKEDGGEE
+1029 DGKEDSGEE

-1136 VVDGLTDYV
+1136 IVDGLTDYV

-1178 VLSKEGV
+1178 VLSKEGI

-1220 YGFVLGDGCVSNKA
+1220 YGFVLGDGCVSNKSH
-1234 KGCNSL
+1234 GCNSL
-1240 TLSYNKERIV
+1240 TLSHNKERIV
-1250 TLLNENGFIEDTT
+1250 TLLNENGFNEDTT

-1275 RDSGKIYRLYK
+1275 KDSGKVYRLYK
-1286 EFPREGRNLK
+1286 EFPREGRTLK
-1296 KELWEIGVYNYTW
+1296 KELWEIAVYNYTW
-1309 GDVDKEHFPRSGSYE
+1309 GDVAKEHFPRSGSYE

-1352 CKSESLISD
+1352 CKSETLISD

-1367 SLGFKAYRG
+1367 SLGFKAFRG
-1376 KDRYDKDYNRYYP
+1376 KDRHNKDYDRYYP
-1389 RLRLNARDSVELMLL
+1389 RLRLNLRDSIDLMLL
-1404 IKDLLVLKHEQ
+1404 IKDLLVLKREQ
-1415 AEELISKFGGKT
+1415 AEELISKFSGKNI
-1427 RQGKL
+1427 KNSL
-1432 DIPLECDSVLRD
+1432 DIPLECGSVLRD
-1444 EINFLIKVCFESK
+1444 EVNFLIKVCFESK
-1457 GMTRTQYKDL
+1457 GMTRTQYKNL
-1467 KTGYFSNDL
+1467 KTGYFENDL
-1476 DRHRTSINNILSF
+1476 DRHRTSINSIISF
-1489 IEDNKLE
+1489 IENNNLE

-1508 KTISYLR
+1508 KTIAYLR

-1586 LMGMPVKQSLTD
+1586 LMGMPVKQSLTE

-1695 RDRVKVVAACNMAW
+1695 KDRVKVVAACNMAW

-1808 SMRGKRQE
+1808 YMRGKRQE

-1868 SDNWESL
+1868 SDSWESL
-1875 LIGDS
+1875 LIGDT

-1964 FNNTFGTNLDEDISI
+1964 FNNTFGTNLDEDITI

>member
-145 DYKVLEDS
+145 EYKVLEDS

-327 DGNSVETEKKYL
+327 DGNTVETEKKYL

-371 FSGSTKV
+371 
-378 KLLDGRSLTM
+378 
-388 EELYNEFGTT
+388 
-398 KPFYVYSC
+398 
-406 DKDGNVVFKKAYSN
+406 
-420 GVTRRDAD
+420 
-428 VVKVTL
+428 
-434 DNGSSII
+434 
-441 CTPDHRFMLR
+441 
-451 DGSYE
+451 
-456 MAMHFE
+456 
-462 RGRSL
+462 
-467 MSTYFNYKNST
+467 
-478 KTPFGSTYETFIN
+478 
-491 PRDMKEYY
+491 
-499 THREVARQYYC
+499 
-510 DTYGKLGKDGCFR
+510 
-523 NAHHVDFNSLNNVPE
+523 
-538 NLKVMDR
+538 
-545 IEHYNLHIHGENS
+545 
-558 VSKRLQSVDG
+558 
-568 YLDMQRGCMRK
+568 
-579 AMQHPDF
+579 
-586 FKNQRK
+586 
-592 GLEEYW
+592 
-598 GSKRHNEVM
+598 
-607 TSDVRNKSFKTQ
+607 
-619 EFKDMCSD
+619 
-627 RCKSQWDS
+627 
-635 GQFDNIDRVS
+635 
-645 ANHKAN
+645 
-651 FEKAVRF
+651 
-658 VKILS
+658 
-663 DVGYDINIDNYQG
+663 
-676 FVDTFTGQHGIYYS
+676 
-690 VVSTDWFNIDD
+690 
-701 NGYALSDVF
+701 
-710 DEVDSRDWERFF
+710 
-722 NSNKKILNKI
+722 
-732 KSLNYDETKQ
+732 
-742 GICDGTY
+742 
-749 DTSVGDYVDLSNK
+749 
-762 GVRDT
+762 
-767 LSFLNYLLSEYGD
+767 
-780 FTNREY
+780 
-786 MEYHSDR
+786 
-793 DLDKYHFAF
+793 
-802 RYGNLCKYFGS
+802 
-813 FARAKDLASVYN
+813 
-825 HKVVSVEILPYKE
+825 
-838 DVYDIEVEDTHN
+838 
-850 FLIDLGDDSG
+850 
-860 VFVHNC
+860 

-895 AATNLDIQKGIEREE
+895 AATNLDIQKGVEREE

-1029 EGKEDGGEE
+1029 DGKEDSGEE

-1094 AMLIGPSALGKCVTG
+1094 AMLIGPSALGK
-1109 DTIIRVDGGITEI
+1109 
-1122 KNLDFTDGYLEREY
+1122 
-1136 VVDGLTDYV
+1136 
-1145 TTSHTYREVC
+1145 
-1155 DEVVAIKDNYGSVIK
+1155 
-1170 VTKNHPLR
+1170 
-1178 VLSKEGV
+1178 
-1185 VWKKALDIKEG
+1185 
-1196 DVLLSKKFD
+1196 
-1205 SSYFKDIKH
+1205 
-1214 DFNAYM
+1214 
-1220 YGFVLGDGCVSNKA
+1220 
-1234 KGCNSL
+1234 
-1240 TLSYNKERIV
+1240 
-1250 TLLNENGFIEDTT
+1250 
-1263 KRTRSDNFRSAL
+1263 
-1275 RDSGKIYRLYK
+1275 
-1286 EFPREGRNLK
+1286 
-1296 KELWEIGVYNYTW
+1296 
-1309 GDVDKEHFPRSGSYE
+1309 
-1324 YILNVLAGYID
+1324 
-1335 TDGYIAYSGD
+1335 
-1345 YGYVEFC
+1345 
-1352 CKSESLISD
+1352 
-1361 LQDVLS
+1361 
-1367 SLGFKAYRG
+1367 
-1376 KDRYDKDYNRYYP
+1376 
-1389 RLRLNARDSVELMLL
+1389 
-1404 IKDLLVLKHEQ
+1404 
-1415 AEELISKFGGKT
+1415 
-1427 RQGKL
+1427 
-1432 DIPLECDSVLRD
+1432 
-1444 EINFLIKVCFESK
+1444 
-1457 GMTRTQYKDL
+1457 
-1467 KTGYFSNDL
+1467 
-1476 DRHRTSINNILSF
+1476 
-1489 IEDNKLE
+1489 
-1496 REFIAYPLWDEF
+1496 
-1508 KTISYLR
+1508 
-1515 NCNVSTVVSVEEI
+1515 
-1528 GTHVV
+1528 
-1533 YDVTIPKTHTF
+1533 
-1544 IANGFISHNT
+1544 T

-1586 LMGMPVKQSLTD
+1586 LMGMPVKQSLTE

-1695 RDRVKVVAACNMAW
+1695 KDRVKVVAACNMAW

-2042 ILPNAD
+2042 ILPSAD

>member
-145 DYKVLEDS
+145 EHKVLEDS

-193 GKSNDAEGIK
+193 GKSNGAEDIK

-317 KGYTESSVAS
+317 KGYTETEVAS
-327 DGNSVETEKKYL
+327 DGNNVEIEKKYL

-359 TPVLFCDEITRC
+359 TPVLFCDEITR
-371 FSGSTKV
+371 
-378 KLLDGRSLTM
+378 
-388 EELYNEFGTT
+388 
-398 KPFYVYSC
+398 
-406 DKDGNVVFKKAYSN
+406 
-420 GVTRRDAD
+420 
-428 VVKVTL
+428 
-434 DNGSSII
+434 
-441 CTPDHRFMLR
+441 
-451 DGSYE
+451 
-456 MAMHFE
+456 
-462 RGRSL
+462 
-467 MSTYFNYKNST
+467 
-478 KTPFGSTYETFIN
+478 
-491 PRDMKEYY
+491 
-499 THREVARQYYC
+499 
-510 DTYGKLGKDGCFR
+510 
-523 NAHHVDFNSLNNVPE
+523 
-538 NLKVMDR
+538 
-545 IEHYNLHIHGENS
+545 
-558 VSKRLQSVDG
+558 
-568 YLDMQRGCMRK
+568 
-579 AMQHPDF
+579 
-586 FKNQRK
+586 
-592 GLEEYW
+592 
-598 GSKRHNEVM
+598 
-607 TSDVRNKSFKTQ
+607 
-619 EFKDMCSD
+619 
-627 RCKSQWDS
+627 
-635 GQFDNIDRVS
+635 
-645 ANHKAN
+645 
-651 FEKAVRF
+651 
-658 VKILS
+658 
-663 DVGYDINIDNYQG
+663 
-676 FVDTFTGQHGIYYS
+676 
-690 VVSTDWFNIDD
+690 
-701 NGYALSDVF
+701 
-710 DEVDSRDWERFF
+710 
-722 NSNKKILNKI
+722 
-732 KSLNYDETKQ
+732 
-742 GICDGTY
+742 
-749 DTSVGDYVDLSNK
+749 
-762 GVRDT
+762 
-767 LSFLNYLLSEYGD
+767 
-780 FTNREY
+780 
-786 MEYHSDR
+786 
-793 DLDKYHFAF
+793 
-802 RYGNLCKYFGS
+802 
-813 FARAKDLASVYN
+813 
-825 HKVVSVEILPYKE
+825 
-838 DVYDIEVEDTHN
+838 
-850 FLIDLGDDSG
+850 
-860 VFVHNC
+860 C

-895 AATNLDIQKGIEREE
+895 AATNLDIQKGVEREE

-1038 KLYKRKILEGYVS
+1038 RLYKRKILEGYVS

-1069 YDDVKEPVKDDVG
+1069 YDDVREPVKDDVG

-1094 AMLIGPSALGKCVTG
+1094 AMLIGPSALGK
-1109 DTIIRVDGGITEI
+1109 
-1122 KNLDFTDGYLEREY
+1122 
-1136 VVDGLTDYV
+1136 
-1145 TTSHTYREVC
+1145 
-1155 DEVVAIKDNYGSVIK
+1155 
-1170 VTKNHPLR
+1170 
-1178 VLSKEGV
+1178 
-1185 VWKKALDIKEG
+1185 
-1196 DVLLSKKFD
+1196 
-1205 SSYFKDIKH
+1205 
-1214 DFNAYM
+1214 
-1220 YGFVLGDGCVSNKA
+1220 
-1234 KGCNSL
+1234 
-1240 TLSYNKERIV
+1240 
-1250 TLLNENGFIEDTT
+1250 
-1263 KRTRSDNFRSAL
+1263 
-1275 RDSGKIYRLYK
+1275 
-1286 EFPREGRNLK
+1286 
-1296 KELWEIGVYNYTW
+1296 
-1309 GDVDKEHFPRSGSYE
+1309 
-1324 YILNVLAGYID
+1324 
-1335 TDGYIAYSGD
+1335 
-1345 YGYVEFC
+1345 
-1352 CKSESLISD
+1352 
-1361 LQDVLS
+1361 
-1367 SLGFKAYRG
+1367 
-1376 KDRYDKDYNRYYP
+1376 
-1389 RLRLNARDSVELMLL
+1389 
-1404 IKDLLVLKHEQ
+1404 
-1415 AEELISKFGGKT
+1415 
-1427 RQGKL
+1427 
-1432 DIPLECDSVLRD
+1432 
-1444 EINFLIKVCFESK
+1444 
-1457 GMTRTQYKDL
+1457 
-1467 KTGYFSNDL
+1467 
-1476 DRHRTSINNILSF
+1476 
-1489 IEDNKLE
+1489 
-1496 REFIAYPLWDEF
+1496 
-1508 KTISYLR
+1508 
-1515 NCNVSTVVSVEEI
+1515 
-1528 GTHVV
+1528 
-1533 YDVTIPKTHTF
+1533 
-1544 IANGFISHNT
+1544 T

-1586 LMGMPVKQSLTD
+1586 LMGMPVKQSLTE

-1695 RDRVKVVAACNMAW
+1695 KDRVKVVAACNMAW

-1748 WIEFMESQKEEGLID
+1748 WIEFMESQKEDGLID

-2062 DMYQLAE
+2062 EMYQLAE

>member
-145 DYKVLEDS
+145 EYKVLEDS

-327 DGNSVETEKKYL
+327 DGNTVETEKKYL

-371 FSGSTKV
+371 
-378 KLLDGRSLTM
+378 
-388 EELYNEFGTT
+388 
-398 KPFYVYSC
+398 
-406 DKDGNVVFKKAYSN
+406 
-420 GVTRRDAD
+420 
-428 VVKVTL
+428 
-434 DNGSSII
+434 
-441 CTPDHRFMLR
+441 
-451 DGSYE
+451 
-456 MAMHFE
+456 
-462 RGRSL
+462 
-467 MSTYFNYKNST
+467 
-478 KTPFGSTYETFIN
+478 
-491 PRDMKEYY
+491 
-499 THREVARQYYC
+499 
-510 DTYGKLGKDGCFR
+510 
-523 NAHHVDFNSLNNVPE
+523 
-538 NLKVMDR
+538 
-545 IEHYNLHIHGENS
+545 
-558 VSKRLQSVDG
+558 
-568 YLDMQRGCMRK
+568 
-579 AMQHPDF
+579 
-586 FKNQRK
+586 
-592 GLEEYW
+592 
-598 GSKRHNEVM
+598 
-607 TSDVRNKSFKTQ
+607 
-619 EFKDMCSD
+619 
-627 RCKSQWDS
+627 
-635 GQFDNIDRVS
+635 
-645 ANHKAN
+645 
-651 FEKAVRF
+651 
-658 VKILS
+658 
-663 DVGYDINIDNYQG
+663 
-676 FVDTFTGQHGIYYS
+676 
-690 VVSTDWFNIDD
+690 
-701 NGYALSDVF
+701 
-710 DEVDSRDWERFF
+710 
-722 NSNKKILNKI
+722 
-732 KSLNYDETKQ
+732 
-742 GICDGTY
+742 
-749 DTSVGDYVDLSNK
+749 
-762 GVRDT
+762 
-767 LSFLNYLLSEYGD
+767 
-780 FTNREY
+780 
-786 MEYHSDR
+786 
-793 DLDKYHFAF
+793 
-802 RYGNLCKYFGS
+802 
-813 FARAKDLASVYN
+813 
-825 HKVVSVEILPYKE
+825 
-838 DVYDIEVEDTHN
+838 
-850 FLIDLGDDSG
+850 
-860 VFVHNC
+860 

-895 AATNLDIQKGIEREE
+895 AATNLDIQKGVEREE

-1029 EGKEDGGEE
+1029 DGKEDSGEE

-1094 AMLIGPSALGKCVTG
+1094 AMLIGPSALGK
-1109 DTIIRVDGGITEI
+1109 
-1122 KNLDFTDGYLEREY
+1122 
-1136 VVDGLTDYV
+1136 
-1145 TTSHTYREVC
+1145 
-1155 DEVVAIKDNYGSVIK
+1155 
-1170 VTKNHPLR
+1170 
-1178 VLSKEGV
+1178 
-1185 VWKKALDIKEG
+1185 
-1196 DVLLSKKFD
+1196 
-1205 SSYFKDIKH
+1205 
-1214 DFNAYM
+1214 
-1220 YGFVLGDGCVSNKA
+1220 
-1234 KGCNSL
+1234 
-1240 TLSYNKERIV
+1240 
-1250 TLLNENGFIEDTT
+1250 
-1263 KRTRSDNFRSAL
+1263 
-1275 RDSGKIYRLYK
+1275 
-1286 EFPREGRNLK
+1286 
-1296 KELWEIGVYNYTW
+1296 
-1309 GDVDKEHFPRSGSYE
+1309 
-1324 YILNVLAGYID
+1324 
-1335 TDGYIAYSGD
+1335 
-1345 YGYVEFC
+1345 
-1352 CKSESLISD
+1352 
-1361 LQDVLS
+1361 
-1367 SLGFKAYRG
+1367 
-1376 KDRYDKDYNRYYP
+1376 
-1389 RLRLNARDSVELMLL
+1389 
-1404 IKDLLVLKHEQ
+1404 
-1415 AEELISKFGGKT
+1415 
-1427 RQGKL
+1427 
-1432 DIPLECDSVLRD
+1432 
-1444 EINFLIKVCFESK
+1444 
-1457 GMTRTQYKDL
+1457 
-1467 KTGYFSNDL
+1467 
-1476 DRHRTSINNILSF
+1476 
-1489 IEDNKLE
+1489 
-1496 REFIAYPLWDEF
+1496 
-1508 KTISYLR
+1508 
-1515 NCNVSTVVSVEEI
+1515 
-1528 GTHVV
+1528 
-1533 YDVTIPKTHTF
+1533 
-1544 IANGFISHNT
+1544 T

-1586 LMGMPVKQSLTD
+1586 LMGMPVKQSLTE

-1695 RDRVKVVAACNMAW
+1695 KDRVKVVAACNMAW

-2097 AIKESKKS
+2097 AIKESKKY

>member
-145 DYKVLEDS
+145 EYKVLEDS

-327 DGNSVETEKKYL
+327 DGNTVETEKKYL

-371 FSGSTKV
+371 
-378 KLLDGRSLTM
+378 
-388 EELYNEFGTT
+388 
-398 KPFYVYSC
+398 
-406 DKDGNVVFKKAYSN
+406 
-420 GVTRRDAD
+420 
-428 VVKVTL
+428 
-434 DNGSSII
+434 
-441 CTPDHRFMLR
+441 
-451 DGSYE
+451 
-456 MAMHFE
+456 
-462 RGRSL
+462 
-467 MSTYFNYKNST
+467 
-478 KTPFGSTYETFIN
+478 
-491 PRDMKEYY
+491 
-499 THREVARQYYC
+499 
-510 DTYGKLGKDGCFR
+510 
-523 NAHHVDFNSLNNVPE
+523 
-538 NLKVMDR
+538 
-545 IEHYNLHIHGENS
+545 
-558 VSKRLQSVDG
+558 
-568 YLDMQRGCMRK
+568 
-579 AMQHPDF
+579 
-586 FKNQRK
+586 
-592 GLEEYW
+592 
-598 GSKRHNEVM
+598 
-607 TSDVRNKSFKTQ
+607 
-619 EFKDMCSD
+619 
-627 RCKSQWDS
+627 
-635 GQFDNIDRVS
+635 
-645 ANHKAN
+645 
-651 FEKAVRF
+651 
-658 VKILS
+658 
-663 DVGYDINIDNYQG
+663 
-676 FVDTFTGQHGIYYS
+676 
-690 VVSTDWFNIDD
+690 
-701 NGYALSDVF
+701 
-710 DEVDSRDWERFF
+710 
-722 NSNKKILNKI
+722 
-732 KSLNYDETKQ
+732 
-742 GICDGTY
+742 
-749 DTSVGDYVDLSNK
+749 
-762 GVRDT
+762 
-767 LSFLNYLLSEYGD
+767 
-780 FTNREY
+780 
-786 MEYHSDR
+786 
-793 DLDKYHFAF
+793 
-802 RYGNLCKYFGS
+802 
-813 FARAKDLASVYN
+813 
-825 HKVVSVEILPYKE
+825 
-838 DVYDIEVEDTHN
+838 
-850 FLIDLGDDSG
+850 
-860 VFVHNC
+860 

-895 AATNLDIQKGIEREE
+895 AATNLDIQKGVEREE

-1029 EGKEDGGEE
+1029 DGKEDSGEE

-1051 KWCCEKFIPF
+1051 KWCCDKFIPF

-1094 AMLIGPSALGKCVTG
+1094 AMLIGPSALGK
-1109 DTIIRVDGGITEI
+1109 
-1122 KNLDFTDGYLEREY
+1122 
-1136 VVDGLTDYV
+1136 
-1145 TTSHTYREVC
+1145 
-1155 DEVVAIKDNYGSVIK
+1155 
-1170 VTKNHPLR
+1170 
-1178 VLSKEGV
+1178 
-1185 VWKKALDIKEG
+1185 
-1196 DVLLSKKFD
+1196 
-1205 SSYFKDIKH
+1205 
-1214 DFNAYM
+1214 
-1220 YGFVLGDGCVSNKA
+1220 
-1234 KGCNSL
+1234 
-1240 TLSYNKERIV
+1240 
-1250 TLLNENGFIEDTT
+1250 
-1263 KRTRSDNFRSAL
+1263 
-1275 RDSGKIYRLYK
+1275 
-1286 EFPREGRNLK
+1286 
-1296 KELWEIGVYNYTW
+1296 
-1309 GDVDKEHFPRSGSYE
+1309 
-1324 YILNVLAGYID
+1324 
-1335 TDGYIAYSGD
+1335 
-1345 YGYVEFC
+1345 
-1352 CKSESLISD
+1352 
-1361 LQDVLS
+1361 
-1367 SLGFKAYRG
+1367 
-1376 KDRYDKDYNRYYP
+1376 
-1389 RLRLNARDSVELMLL
+1389 
-1404 IKDLLVLKHEQ
+1404 
-1415 AEELISKFGGKT
+1415 
-1427 RQGKL
+1427 
-1432 DIPLECDSVLRD
+1432 
-1444 EINFLIKVCFESK
+1444 
-1457 GMTRTQYKDL
+1457 
-1467 KTGYFSNDL
+1467 
-1476 DRHRTSINNILSF
+1476 
-1489 IEDNKLE
+1489 
-1496 REFIAYPLWDEF
+1496 
-1508 KTISYLR
+1508 
-1515 NCNVSTVVSVEEI
+1515 
-1528 GTHVV
+1528 
-1533 YDVTIPKTHTF
+1533 
-1544 IANGFISHNT
+1544 T

-1586 LMGMPVKQSLTD
+1586 LMGMPVKQSLTE

-1695 RDRVKVVAACNMAW
+1695 KDRVKVVAACNMAW

>member
-145 DYKVLEDS
+145 EYKVLEDS

-193 GKSNDAEGIK
+193 GKSNDAEDIK

-317 KGYTESSVAS
+317 KGYTETEVAS
-327 DGNSVETEKKYL
+327 DGNTVETEKKYL

-371 FSGSTKV
+371 
-378 KLLDGRSLTM
+378 
-388 EELYNEFGTT
+388 
-398 KPFYVYSC
+398 
-406 DKDGNVVFKKAYSN
+406 
-420 GVTRRDAD
+420 
-428 VVKVTL
+428 
-434 DNGSSII
+434 
-441 CTPDHRFMLR
+441 
-451 DGSYE
+451 
-456 MAMHFE
+456 
-462 RGRSL
+462 
-467 MSTYFNYKNST
+467 
-478 KTPFGSTYETFIN
+478 
-491 PRDMKEYY
+491 
-499 THREVARQYYC
+499 
-510 DTYGKLGKDGCFR
+510 
-523 NAHHVDFNSLNNVPE
+523 
-538 NLKVMDR
+538 
-545 IEHYNLHIHGENS
+545 
-558 VSKRLQSVDG
+558 
-568 YLDMQRGCMRK
+568 
-579 AMQHPDF
+579 
-586 FKNQRK
+586 
-592 GLEEYW
+592 
-598 GSKRHNEVM
+598 
-607 TSDVRNKSFKTQ
+607 
-619 EFKDMCSD
+619 
-627 RCKSQWDS
+627 
-635 GQFDNIDRVS
+635 
-645 ANHKAN
+645 
-651 FEKAVRF
+651 
-658 VKILS
+658 
-663 DVGYDINIDNYQG
+663 
-676 FVDTFTGQHGIYYS
+676 
-690 VVSTDWFNIDD
+690 
-701 NGYALSDVF
+701 
-710 DEVDSRDWERFF
+710 
-722 NSNKKILNKI
+722 
-732 KSLNYDETKQ
+732 
-742 GICDGTY
+742 
-749 DTSVGDYVDLSNK
+749 
-762 GVRDT
+762 
-767 LSFLNYLLSEYGD
+767 
-780 FTNREY
+780 
-786 MEYHSDR
+786 
-793 DLDKYHFAF
+793 
-802 RYGNLCKYFGS
+802 
-813 FARAKDLASVYN
+813 
-825 HKVVSVEILPYKE
+825 
-838 DVYDIEVEDTHN
+838 
-850 FLIDLGDDSG
+850 
-860 VFVHNC
+860 

-895 AATNLDIQKGIEREE
+895 AATNLDIQKGVEREE

-1029 EGKEDGGEE
+1029 DGKEDSGEE

-1069 YDDVKEPVKDDVG
+1069 FDDVKEPVKDDVG

-1094 AMLIGPSALGKCVTG
+1094 AMLIGPSALGK
-1109 DTIIRVDGGITEI
+1109 
-1122 KNLDFTDGYLEREY
+1122 
-1136 VVDGLTDYV
+1136 
-1145 TTSHTYREVC
+1145 
-1155 DEVVAIKDNYGSVIK
+1155 
-1170 VTKNHPLR
+1170 
-1178 VLSKEGV
+1178 
-1185 VWKKALDIKEG
+1185 
-1196 DVLLSKKFD
+1196 
-1205 SSYFKDIKH
+1205 
-1214 DFNAYM
+1214 
-1220 YGFVLGDGCVSNKA
+1220 
-1234 KGCNSL
+1234 
-1240 TLSYNKERIV
+1240 
-1250 TLLNENGFIEDTT
+1250 
-1263 KRTRSDNFRSAL
+1263 
-1275 RDSGKIYRLYK
+1275 
-1286 EFPREGRNLK
+1286 
-1296 KELWEIGVYNYTW
+1296 
-1309 GDVDKEHFPRSGSYE
+1309 
-1324 YILNVLAGYID
+1324 
-1335 TDGYIAYSGD
+1335 
-1345 YGYVEFC
+1345 
-1352 CKSESLISD
+1352 
-1361 LQDVLS
+1361 
-1367 SLGFKAYRG
+1367 
-1376 KDRYDKDYNRYYP
+1376 
-1389 RLRLNARDSVELMLL
+1389 
-1404 IKDLLVLKHEQ
+1404 
-1415 AEELISKFGGKT
+1415 
-1427 RQGKL
+1427 
-1432 DIPLECDSVLRD
+1432 
-1444 EINFLIKVCFESK
+1444 
-1457 GMTRTQYKDL
+1457 
-1467 KTGYFSNDL
+1467 
-1476 DRHRTSINNILSF
+1476 
-1489 IEDNKLE
+1489 
-1496 REFIAYPLWDEF
+1496 
-1508 KTISYLR
+1508 
-1515 NCNVSTVVSVEEI
+1515 
-1528 GTHVV
+1528 
-1533 YDVTIPKTHTF
+1533 
-1544 IANGFISHNT
+1544 T

-1586 LMGMPVKQSLTD
+1586 LMGMPVKQSLTE

-1610 DDVSKELQSVVA
+1610 DDVSRALQSVVA

-1695 RDRVKVVAACNMAW
+1695 KDRVKVVAACNMAW

-1828 ILFTDDVVMQFEDL
+1828 ILSTDDVVMQFEDL

-1847 SDSLESH
+1847 SVSLESH

-1937 DINTSNK
+1937 DVNTSNK

>member
-72 FNIFS
+72 FNVFS
-77 GTFGSEII
+77 GTFGSEIT

-193 GKSNDAEGIK
+193 GKSNDAEDIK

-317 KGYTESSVAS
+317 KGYTETEVAS

-371 FSGSTKV
+371 
-378 KLLDGRSLTM
+378 
-388 EELYNEFGTT
+388 
-398 KPFYVYSC
+398 
-406 DKDGNVVFKKAYSN
+406 
-420 GVTRRDAD
+420 
-428 VVKVTL
+428 
-434 DNGSSII
+434 
-441 CTPDHRFMLR
+441 
-451 DGSYE
+451 
-456 MAMHFE
+456 
-462 RGRSL
+462 
-467 MSTYFNYKNST
+467 
-478 KTPFGSTYETFIN
+478 
-491 PRDMKEYY
+491 
-499 THREVARQYYC
+499 
-510 DTYGKLGKDGCFR
+510 
-523 NAHHVDFNSLNNVPE
+523 
-538 NLKVMDR
+538 
-545 IEHYNLHIHGENS
+545 
-558 VSKRLQSVDG
+558 
-568 YLDMQRGCMRK
+568 
-579 AMQHPDF
+579 
-586 FKNQRK
+586 
-592 GLEEYW
+592 
-598 GSKRHNEVM
+598 
-607 TSDVRNKSFKTQ
+607 
-619 EFKDMCSD
+619 
-627 RCKSQWDS
+627 
-635 GQFDNIDRVS
+635 
-645 ANHKAN
+645 
-651 FEKAVRF
+651 
-658 VKILS
+658 
-663 DVGYDINIDNYQG
+663 
-676 FVDTFTGQHGIYYS
+676 
-690 VVSTDWFNIDD
+690 
-701 NGYALSDVF
+701 
-710 DEVDSRDWERFF
+710 
-722 NSNKKILNKI
+722 
-732 KSLNYDETKQ
+732 
-742 GICDGTY
+742 
-749 DTSVGDYVDLSNK
+749 
-762 GVRDT
+762 
-767 LSFLNYLLSEYGD
+767 
-780 FTNREY
+780 
-786 MEYHSDR
+786 
-793 DLDKYHFAF
+793 
-802 RYGNLCKYFGS
+802 
-813 FARAKDLASVYN
+813 
-825 HKVVSVEILPYKE
+825 
-838 DVYDIEVEDTHN
+838 
-850 FLIDLGDDSG
+850 
-860 VFVHNC
+860 

-895 AATNLDIQKGIEREE
+895 AATNLDIQKGVEREE

-1029 EGKEDGGEE
+1029 DGKEDSGEE

-1094 AMLIGPSALGKCVTG
+1094 AMLIGPSALGK
-1109 DTIIRVDGGITEI
+1109 
-1122 KNLDFTDGYLEREY
+1122 
-1136 VVDGLTDYV
+1136 
-1145 TTSHTYREVC
+1145 
-1155 DEVVAIKDNYGSVIK
+1155 
-1170 VTKNHPLR
+1170 
-1178 VLSKEGV
+1178 
-1185 VWKKALDIKEG
+1185 
-1196 DVLLSKKFD
+1196 
-1205 SSYFKDIKH
+1205 
-1214 DFNAYM
+1214 
-1220 YGFVLGDGCVSNKA
+1220 
-1234 KGCNSL
+1234 
-1240 TLSYNKERIV
+1240 
-1250 TLLNENGFIEDTT
+1250 
-1263 KRTRSDNFRSAL
+1263 
-1275 RDSGKIYRLYK
+1275 
-1286 EFPREGRNLK
+1286 
-1296 KELWEIGVYNYTW
+1296 
-1309 GDVDKEHFPRSGSYE
+1309 
-1324 YILNVLAGYID
+1324 
-1335 TDGYIAYSGD
+1335 
-1345 YGYVEFC
+1345 
-1352 CKSESLISD
+1352 
-1361 LQDVLS
+1361 
-1367 SLGFKAYRG
+1367 
-1376 KDRYDKDYNRYYP
+1376 
-1389 RLRLNARDSVELMLL
+1389 
-1404 IKDLLVLKHEQ
+1404 
-1415 AEELISKFGGKT
+1415 
-1427 RQGKL
+1427 
-1432 DIPLECDSVLRD
+1432 
-1444 EINFLIKVCFESK
+1444 
-1457 GMTRTQYKDL
+1457 
-1467 KTGYFSNDL
+1467 
-1476 DRHRTSINNILSF
+1476 
-1489 IEDNKLE
+1489 
-1496 REFIAYPLWDEF
+1496 
-1508 KTISYLR
+1508 
-1515 NCNVSTVVSVEEI
+1515 
-1528 GTHVV
+1528 
-1533 YDVTIPKTHTF
+1533 
-1544 IANGFISHNT
+1544 T

-1586 LMGMPVKQSLTD
+1586 LMGMPVKQSLTE

-1695 RDRVKVVAACNMAW
+1695 KDRVKVVAACNMAW

>member
-7 YFPFLDKADF
+7 YFTFLDKADF
-17 VKNVREVHAVEEF
+17 IKNVRETHSIDEF
-30 LGYEPL
+30 LGYESL
-36 VVDLDSSTKDSSKK
+36 ITDFDSQTSDSSNR

-58 PSNTLFLAELPNTV
+58 PSNTLFLMELPSTV
-72 FNIFS
+72 LRIFS
-77 GTFGSEII
+77 GDFGGNII

-92 YQAVAN
+92 YQGVAN
-98 LIEVD
+98 IVETD
-103 LVNDIDRAIFQCNG
+103 LVNDVNKAIFACNG
-117 AYLVEDILTDTFINA
+117 AYLVEDIVTDIFINA
-132 CANGLDVSSETYS
+132 CANGFDVPRDISV
-145 DYKVLEDS
+145 DYKVLEES
-153 DKLDTVSMSEWL
+153 DKQNKDSLSSWL
-165 FSNEHIDESYIME
+165 FMNDNIDESYIME
-178 SALDTLQLLKDRRKK
+178 SALDTLQMLKDRRKN
-193 GKSNDAEGIK
+193 GKSNDAEEVK

-317 KGYTESSVAS
+317 KGYTEEEIAS
-327 DGNSVETEKKYL
+327 DGNTVDTEKKYL
-339 TDEQKTK
+339 TDEQKDK

-359 TPVLFCDEITRC
+359 TPVLF
-371 FSGSTKV
+371 
-378 KLLDGRSLTM
+378 
-388 EELYNEFGTT
+388 
-398 KPFYVYSC
+398 
-406 DKDGNVVFKKAYSN
+406 
-420 GVTRRDAD
+420 
-428 VVKVTL
+428 
-434 DNGSSII
+434 
-441 CTPDHRFMLR
+441 
-451 DGSYE
+451 
-456 MAMHFE
+456 
-462 RGRSL
+462 
-467 MSTYFNYKNST
+467 
-478 KTPFGSTYETFIN
+478 
-491 PRDMKEYY
+491 
-499 THREVARQYYC
+499 
-510 DTYGKLGKDGCFR
+510 
-523 NAHHVDFNSLNNVPE
+523 
-538 NLKVMDR
+538 
-545 IEHYNLHIHGENS
+545 
-558 VSKRLQSVDG
+558 
-568 YLDMQRGCMRK
+568 
-579 AMQHPDF
+579 
-586 FKNQRK
+586 
-592 GLEEYW
+592 
-598 GSKRHNEVM
+598 
-607 TSDVRNKSFKTQ
+607 
-619 EFKDMCSD
+619 
-627 RCKSQWDS
+627 
-635 GQFDNIDRVS
+635 
-645 ANHKAN
+645 
-651 FEKAVRF
+651 
-658 VKILS
+658 
-663 DVGYDINIDNYQG
+663 
-676 FVDTFTGQHGIYYS
+676 
-690 VVSTDWFNIDD
+690 
-701 NGYALSDVF
+701 F
-710 DEVDSRDWERFF
+710 DETTR
-722 NSNKKILNKI
+722 
-732 KSLNYDETKQ
+732 
-742 GICDGTY
+742 
-749 DTSVGDYVDLSNK
+749 
-762 GVRDT
+762 
-767 LSFLNYLLSEYGD
+767 
-780 FTNREY
+780 
-786 MEYHSDR
+786 
-793 DLDKYHFAF
+793 
-802 RYGNLCKYFGS
+802 
-813 FARAKDLASVYN
+813 
-825 HKVVSVEILPYKE
+825 
-838 DVYDIEVEDTHN
+838 
-850 FLIDLGDDSG
+850 
-860 VFVHNC
+860 C

-895 AATNLDIQKGIEREE
+895 AATNLDIQKGLEREE

-948 EWASGTTDKRG
+948 EWASGTTDKKG
-959 FKGVTNI
+959 FKGVSNI

-976 NRDMVYTDKPVLDA
+976 NRDMVYNDKPTLDA

-1029 EGKEDGGEE
+1029 DGKEDSGEE

-1061 LESKGYSN
+1061 LESKGYSD
-1069 YDDVKEPVKDDVG
+1069 YDEAREPIKDDVG

-1094 AMLIGPSALGKCVTG
+1094 AMLIGPSSIGK
-1109 DTIIRVDGGITEI
+1109 
-1122 KNLDFTDGYLEREY
+1122 
-1136 VVDGLTDYV
+1136 
-1145 TTSHTYREVC
+1145 S
-1155 DEVVAIKDNYGSVIK
+1155 
-1170 VTKNHPLR
+1170 
-1178 VLSKEGV
+1178 
-1185 VWKKALDIKEG
+1185 
-1196 DVLLSKKFD
+1196 
-1205 SSYFKDIKH
+1205 
-1214 DFNAYM
+1214 
-1220 YGFVLGDGCVSNKA
+1220 
-1234 KGCNSL
+1234 
-1240 TLSYNKERIV
+1240 
-1250 TLLNENGFIEDTT
+1250 
-1263 KRTRSDNFRSAL
+1263 
-1275 RDSGKIYRLYK
+1275 
-1286 EFPREGRNLK
+1286 
-1296 KELWEIGVYNYTW
+1296 
-1309 GDVDKEHFPRSGSYE
+1309 
-1324 YILNVLAGYID
+1324 
-1335 TDGYIAYSGD
+1335 
-1345 YGYVEFC
+1345 
-1352 CKSESLISD
+1352 
-1361 LQDVLS
+1361 
-1367 SLGFKAYRG
+1367 
-1376 KDRYDKDYNRYYP
+1376 
-1389 RLRLNARDSVELMLL
+1389 
-1404 IKDLLVLKHEQ
+1404 
-1415 AEELISKFGGKT
+1415 
-1427 RQGKL
+1427 
-1432 DIPLECDSVLRD
+1432 
-1444 EINFLIKVCFESK
+1444 
-1457 GMTRTQYKDL
+1457 
-1467 KTGYFSNDL
+1467 
-1476 DRHRTSINNILSF
+1476 
-1489 IEDNKLE
+1489 
-1496 REFIAYPLWDEF
+1496 
-1508 KTISYLR
+1508 
-1515 NCNVSTVVSVEEI
+1515 
-1528 GTHVV
+1528 
-1533 YDVTIPKTHTF
+1533 
-1544 IANGFISHNT
+1544 

-1586 LMGMPVKQSLTD
+1586 LMGMPVKQSLTE

-1610 DDVSKELQSVVA
+1610 DDVSKALQDVVA

-1695 RDRVKVVAACNMAW
+1695 KDKVKVVAACNMAW

-1763 GTLIEFFKGLDTEQA
+1763 GTLIEFFKGLEPEKA

-1808 SMRGKRQE
+1808 SMRGRRQE

-1828 ILFTDDVVMQFEDL
+1828 ILFTDDVAMMFEDL
-1842 ILERQ
+1842 VLERQ

-1854 AQKTIKFLDSLLYG
+1854 AQKTVKFLDSLLYG
-1868 SDNWESL
+1868 SESWESL

-1880 VKVGDTSISASDIV
+1880 VKIGDTSISASDII
-1894 DSLAQCRDDL
+1894 DSLVQCRDDL
-1904 KQFTLKPMSA
+1904 KQFTLKPMSS
-1914 DDRVECSDTIDLV
+1914 DDRVDCSDTIDLV

-1937 DINTSNK
+1937 DINTGNK

-2000 KYSGNTESIV
+2000 KYSGNTEGMV
-2010 KYCLDLC
+2010 RYCLDLC
-2017 NDFMEAHGKTLP
+2017 KEFMEVHGTSLP

-2048 NMVLFLKRSGENLE
+2048 NMVLFLRRSDEGLE
-2062 DMYQLAE
+2062 EMYKLAE

-2082 FGNKVSREDI
+2082 FGNKSTKADI
-2092 ENIKK
+2092 EAIRQLIKD
-2097 AIKESKKS
+2097 SKKT
-2105 KTPKNVKYNVL
+2105 KKDKNVKYNVL

>member
-36 VVDLDSSTKDSSKK
+36 VVDFDSPTKDSSKK
-50 VFKAYRIM
+50 IFKAYRIM

-77 GTFGSEII
+77 GTFGSEIT

-132 CANGLDVSSETYS
+132 CANGFDVSSETYS
-145 DYKVLEDS
+145 EYKVLEDS

-165 FSNEHIDESYIME
+165 FSNEHINESYIME

-193 GKSNDAEGIK
+193 GKSNDAEDIK

-327 DGNSVETEKKYL
+327 DGNTVETEKKYL

-371 FSGSTKV
+371 
-378 KLLDGRSLTM
+378 
-388 EELYNEFGTT
+388 
-398 KPFYVYSC
+398 
-406 DKDGNVVFKKAYSN
+406 
-420 GVTRRDAD
+420 
-428 VVKVTL
+428 
-434 DNGSSII
+434 
-441 CTPDHRFMLR
+441 
-451 DGSYE
+451 
-456 MAMHFE
+456 
-462 RGRSL
+462 
-467 MSTYFNYKNST
+467 
-478 KTPFGSTYETFIN
+478 
-491 PRDMKEYY
+491 
-499 THREVARQYYC
+499 
-510 DTYGKLGKDGCFR
+510 
-523 NAHHVDFNSLNNVPE
+523 
-538 NLKVMDR
+538 
-545 IEHYNLHIHGENS
+545 
-558 VSKRLQSVDG
+558 
-568 YLDMQRGCMRK
+568 
-579 AMQHPDF
+579 
-586 FKNQRK
+586 
-592 GLEEYW
+592 
-598 GSKRHNEVM
+598 
-607 TSDVRNKSFKTQ
+607 
-619 EFKDMCSD
+619 
-627 RCKSQWDS
+627 
-635 GQFDNIDRVS
+635 
-645 ANHKAN
+645 
-651 FEKAVRF
+651 
-658 VKILS
+658 
-663 DVGYDINIDNYQG
+663 
-676 FVDTFTGQHGIYYS
+676 
-690 VVSTDWFNIDD
+690 
-701 NGYALSDVF
+701 
-710 DEVDSRDWERFF
+710 
-722 NSNKKILNKI
+722 
-732 KSLNYDETKQ
+732 
-742 GICDGTY
+742 
-749 DTSVGDYVDLSNK
+749 
-762 GVRDT
+762 
-767 LSFLNYLLSEYGD
+767 
-780 FTNREY
+780 
-786 MEYHSDR
+786 
-793 DLDKYHFAF
+793 
-802 RYGNLCKYFGS
+802 
-813 FARAKDLASVYN
+813 
-825 HKVVSVEILPYKE
+825 
-838 DVYDIEVEDTHN
+838 
-850 FLIDLGDDSG
+850 
-860 VFVHNC
+860 

-895 AATNLDIQKGIEREE
+895 AATNLDIQKGVEREE

-1029 EGKEDGGEE
+1029 DGKEDSGEE

-1094 AMLIGPSALGKCVTG
+1094 AMLIGPSALGK
-1109 DTIIRVDGGITEI
+1109 
-1122 KNLDFTDGYLEREY
+1122 
-1136 VVDGLTDYV
+1136 
-1145 TTSHTYREVC
+1145 
-1155 DEVVAIKDNYGSVIK
+1155 
-1170 VTKNHPLR
+1170 
-1178 VLSKEGV
+1178 
-1185 VWKKALDIKEG
+1185 
-1196 DVLLSKKFD
+1196 
-1205 SSYFKDIKH
+1205 
-1214 DFNAYM
+1214 
-1220 YGFVLGDGCVSNKA
+1220 
-1234 KGCNSL
+1234 
-1240 TLSYNKERIV
+1240 
-1250 TLLNENGFIEDTT
+1250 
-1263 KRTRSDNFRSAL
+1263 
-1275 RDSGKIYRLYK
+1275 
-1286 EFPREGRNLK
+1286 
-1296 KELWEIGVYNYTW
+1296 
-1309 GDVDKEHFPRSGSYE
+1309 
-1324 YILNVLAGYID
+1324 
-1335 TDGYIAYSGD
+1335 
-1345 YGYVEFC
+1345 
-1352 CKSESLISD
+1352 
-1361 LQDVLS
+1361 
-1367 SLGFKAYRG
+1367 
-1376 KDRYDKDYNRYYP
+1376 
-1389 RLRLNARDSVELMLL
+1389 
-1404 IKDLLVLKHEQ
+1404 
-1415 AEELISKFGGKT
+1415 
-1427 RQGKL
+1427 
-1432 DIPLECDSVLRD
+1432 
-1444 EINFLIKVCFESK
+1444 
-1457 GMTRTQYKDL
+1457 
-1467 KTGYFSNDL
+1467 
-1476 DRHRTSINNILSF
+1476 
-1489 IEDNKLE
+1489 
-1496 REFIAYPLWDEF
+1496 
-1508 KTISYLR
+1508 
-1515 NCNVSTVVSVEEI
+1515 
-1528 GTHVV
+1528 
-1533 YDVTIPKTHTF
+1533 
-1544 IANGFISHNT
+1544 T

-1586 LMGMPVKQSLTD
+1586 LMGMPVKQSLTE

-1695 RDRVKVVAACNMAW
+1695 KDRVKVVAACNMAW

-1748 WIEFMESQKEEGLID
+1748 WIEFMESQKEDGLID

-1868 SDNWESL
+1868 SGNWESL

>member
-145 DYKVLEDS
+145 EYKVLEDS

-193 GKSNDAEGIK
+193 GKSNDAEDIK

-327 DGNSVETEKKYL
+327 DGNTVETEKKYL

-371 FSGSTKV
+371 
-378 KLLDGRSLTM
+378 
-388 EELYNEFGTT
+388 
-398 KPFYVYSC
+398 
-406 DKDGNVVFKKAYSN
+406 
-420 GVTRRDAD
+420 
-428 VVKVTL
+428 
-434 DNGSSII
+434 
-441 CTPDHRFMLR
+441 
-451 DGSYE
+451 
-456 MAMHFE
+456 
-462 RGRSL
+462 
-467 MSTYFNYKNST
+467 
-478 KTPFGSTYETFIN
+478 
-491 PRDMKEYY
+491 
-499 THREVARQYYC
+499 
-510 DTYGKLGKDGCFR
+510 
-523 NAHHVDFNSLNNVPE
+523 
-538 NLKVMDR
+538 
-545 IEHYNLHIHGENS
+545 
-558 VSKRLQSVDG
+558 
-568 YLDMQRGCMRK
+568 
-579 AMQHPDF
+579 
-586 FKNQRK
+586 
-592 GLEEYW
+592 
-598 GSKRHNEVM
+598 
-607 TSDVRNKSFKTQ
+607 
-619 EFKDMCSD
+619 
-627 RCKSQWDS
+627 
-635 GQFDNIDRVS
+635 
-645 ANHKAN
+645 
-651 FEKAVRF
+651 
-658 VKILS
+658 
-663 DVGYDINIDNYQG
+663 
-676 FVDTFTGQHGIYYS
+676 
-690 VVSTDWFNIDD
+690 
-701 NGYALSDVF
+701 
-710 DEVDSRDWERFF
+710 
-722 NSNKKILNKI
+722 
-732 KSLNYDETKQ
+732 
-742 GICDGTY
+742 
-749 DTSVGDYVDLSNK
+749 
-762 GVRDT
+762 
-767 LSFLNYLLSEYGD
+767 
-780 FTNREY
+780 
-786 MEYHSDR
+786 
-793 DLDKYHFAF
+793 
-802 RYGNLCKYFGS
+802 
-813 FARAKDLASVYN
+813 
-825 HKVVSVEILPYKE
+825 
-838 DVYDIEVEDTHN
+838 
-850 FLIDLGDDSG
+850 
-860 VFVHNC
+860 

-895 AATNLDIQKGIEREE
+895 AATNLDIQKGVEREE

-1029 EGKEDGGEE
+1029 DGKEDSGEE

-1094 AMLIGPSALGKCVTG
+1094 AMLIGPSALGK
-1109 DTIIRVDGGITEI
+1109 
-1122 KNLDFTDGYLEREY
+1122 
-1136 VVDGLTDYV
+1136 
-1145 TTSHTYREVC
+1145 
-1155 DEVVAIKDNYGSVIK
+1155 
-1170 VTKNHPLR
+1170 
-1178 VLSKEGV
+1178 
-1185 VWKKALDIKEG
+1185 
-1196 DVLLSKKFD
+1196 
-1205 SSYFKDIKH
+1205 
-1214 DFNAYM
+1214 
-1220 YGFVLGDGCVSNKA
+1220 
-1234 KGCNSL
+1234 
-1240 TLSYNKERIV
+1240 
-1250 TLLNENGFIEDTT
+1250 
-1263 KRTRSDNFRSAL
+1263 
-1275 RDSGKIYRLYK
+1275 
-1286 EFPREGRNLK
+1286 
-1296 KELWEIGVYNYTW
+1296 
-1309 GDVDKEHFPRSGSYE
+1309 
-1324 YILNVLAGYID
+1324 
-1335 TDGYIAYSGD
+1335 
-1345 YGYVEFC
+1345 
-1352 CKSESLISD
+1352 
-1361 LQDVLS
+1361 
-1367 SLGFKAYRG
+1367 
-1376 KDRYDKDYNRYYP
+1376 
-1389 RLRLNARDSVELMLL
+1389 
-1404 IKDLLVLKHEQ
+1404 
-1415 AEELISKFGGKT
+1415 
-1427 RQGKL
+1427 
-1432 DIPLECDSVLRD
+1432 
-1444 EINFLIKVCFESK
+1444 
-1457 GMTRTQYKDL
+1457 
-1467 KTGYFSNDL
+1467 
-1476 DRHRTSINNILSF
+1476 
-1489 IEDNKLE
+1489 
-1496 REFIAYPLWDEF
+1496 
-1508 KTISYLR
+1508 
-1515 NCNVSTVVSVEEI
+1515 
-1528 GTHVV
+1528 
-1533 YDVTIPKTHTF
+1533 
-1544 IANGFISHNT
+1544 T

-1586 LMGMPVKQSLTD
+1586 LMGMPVKQSLTE

-1695 RDRVKVVAACNMAW
+1695 KGRVKVVAACNMAW

-2062 DMYQLAE
+2062 EMYQLAE

>member
-17 VKNVREVHAVEEF
+17 IKNVRETHSIDEF
-30 LGYEPL
+30 LGYESL
-36 VVDLDSSTKDSSKK
+36 ITDFDSQTSDSSNR

-58 PSNTLFLAELPNTV
+58 PSDTLFLMELPSTV
-72 FNIFS
+72 LRIFS
-77 GTFGSEII
+77 GDFGGNII

-92 YQAVAN
+92 YQGVAN
-98 LIEVD
+98 IIETD
-103 LVNDIDRAIFQCNG
+103 LVNDVNKAIFACNG
-117 AYLVEDILTDTFINA
+117 AYLVEDIVTDTFINA
-132 CANGLDVSSETYS
+132 CANGFDVPRDISV
-145 DYKVLEDS
+145 DYKVLEES
-153 DKLDTVSMSEWL
+153 DKQNKDSLSSWL
-165 FSNEHIDESYIME
+165 FMNDNIDESYIME
-178 SALDTLQLLKDRRKK
+178 SALDTLQMLKDRRKN
-193 GKSNDAEGIK
+193 GKSNDAEEVK

-214 YFSLPEGEEMKS
+214 YFSLPDGEEMKS

-317 KGYTESSVAS
+317 KGYTEEEIAS
-327 DGNSVETEKKYL
+327 DGNEVDTEKKYL
-339 TDEQKTK
+339 TDEQKDK
-346 IVELQL
+346 IVGLQL

-359 TPVLFCDEITRC
+359 TPVLFCDEITR
-371 FSGSTKV
+371 
-378 KLLDGRSLTM
+378 
-388 EELYNEFGTT
+388 
-398 KPFYVYSC
+398 
-406 DKDGNVVFKKAYSN
+406 
-420 GVTRRDAD
+420 
-428 VVKVTL
+428 
-434 DNGSSII
+434 
-441 CTPDHRFMLR
+441 
-451 DGSYE
+451 
-456 MAMHFE
+456 
-462 RGRSL
+462 
-467 MSTYFNYKNST
+467 
-478 KTPFGSTYETFIN
+478 
-491 PRDMKEYY
+491 
-499 THREVARQYYC
+499 
-510 DTYGKLGKDGCFR
+510 
-523 NAHHVDFNSLNNVPE
+523 
-538 NLKVMDR
+538 
-545 IEHYNLHIHGENS
+545 
-558 VSKRLQSVDG
+558 
-568 YLDMQRGCMRK
+568 
-579 AMQHPDF
+579 
-586 FKNQRK
+586 
-592 GLEEYW
+592 
-598 GSKRHNEVM
+598 
-607 TSDVRNKSFKTQ
+607 
-619 EFKDMCSD
+619 
-627 RCKSQWDS
+627 
-635 GQFDNIDRVS
+635 
-645 ANHKAN
+645 
-651 FEKAVRF
+651 
-658 VKILS
+658 
-663 DVGYDINIDNYQG
+663 
-676 FVDTFTGQHGIYYS
+676 
-690 VVSTDWFNIDD
+690 
-701 NGYALSDVF
+701 
-710 DEVDSRDWERFF
+710 
-722 NSNKKILNKI
+722 
-732 KSLNYDETKQ
+732 
-742 GICDGTY
+742 
-749 DTSVGDYVDLSNK
+749 
-762 GVRDT
+762 
-767 LSFLNYLLSEYGD
+767 
-780 FTNREY
+780 
-786 MEYHSDR
+786 
-793 DLDKYHFAF
+793 
-802 RYGNLCKYFGS
+802 
-813 FARAKDLASVYN
+813 
-825 HKVVSVEILPYKE
+825 
-838 DVYDIEVEDTHN
+838 
-850 FLIDLGDDSG
+850 
-860 VFVHNC
+860 C

-895 AATNLDIQKGIEREE
+895 AATNLDIQKGLEREE

-948 EWASGTTDKRG
+948 EWASGTTDKKG
-959 FKGVTNI
+959 FKGVSNI

-976 NRDMVYTDKPVLDA
+976 NRDMVYNDKPVLDA

-1029 EGKEDGGEE
+1029 DGKEDSGEE

-1069 YDDVKEPVKDDVG
+1069 FDEVKEPIKDDVG

-1094 AMLIGPSALGKCVTG
+1094 AMLIGPSALGK
-1109 DTIIRVDGGITEI
+1109 
-1122 KNLDFTDGYLEREY
+1122 
-1136 VVDGLTDYV
+1136 
-1145 TTSHTYREVC
+1145 
-1155 DEVVAIKDNYGSVIK
+1155 
-1170 VTKNHPLR
+1170 
-1178 VLSKEGV
+1178 
-1185 VWKKALDIKEG
+1185 
-1196 DVLLSKKFD
+1196 
-1205 SSYFKDIKH
+1205 
-1214 DFNAYM
+1214 
-1220 YGFVLGDGCVSNKA
+1220 
-1234 KGCNSL
+1234 
-1240 TLSYNKERIV
+1240 
-1250 TLLNENGFIEDTT
+1250 
-1263 KRTRSDNFRSAL
+1263 
-1275 RDSGKIYRLYK
+1275 
-1286 EFPREGRNLK
+1286 
-1296 KELWEIGVYNYTW
+1296 
-1309 GDVDKEHFPRSGSYE
+1309 
-1324 YILNVLAGYID
+1324 
-1335 TDGYIAYSGD
+1335 
-1345 YGYVEFC
+1345 
-1352 CKSESLISD
+1352 
-1361 LQDVLS
+1361 
-1367 SLGFKAYRG
+1367 
-1376 KDRYDKDYNRYYP
+1376 
-1389 RLRLNARDSVELMLL
+1389 
-1404 IKDLLVLKHEQ
+1404 
-1415 AEELISKFGGKT
+1415 
-1427 RQGKL
+1427 
-1432 DIPLECDSVLRD
+1432 
-1444 EINFLIKVCFESK
+1444 
-1457 GMTRTQYKDL
+1457 
-1467 KTGYFSNDL
+1467 
-1476 DRHRTSINNILSF
+1476 
-1489 IEDNKLE
+1489 
-1496 REFIAYPLWDEF
+1496 
-1508 KTISYLR
+1508 
-1515 NCNVSTVVSVEEI
+1515 
-1528 GTHVV
+1528 
-1533 YDVTIPKTHTF
+1533 
-1544 IANGFISHNT
+1544 T

-1586 LMGMPVKQSLTD
+1586 LMGMPVKQSLTE

-1610 DDVSKELQSVVA
+1610 DDVSKALQDVVA

-1695 RDRVKVVAACNMAW
+1695 KDKVKVVAACNMAW

-1763 GTLIEFFKGLDTEQA
+1763 GTLIEFFKGLEPEKA

-1808 SMRGKRQE
+1808 SMRGRRQE

-1828 ILFTDDVVMQFEDL
+1828 ILFTDDVAMMFEDL
-1842 ILERQ
+1842 VLERQ

-1854 AQKTIKFLDSLLYG
+1854 AQKTVKFLDSLLYG
-1868 SDNWESL
+1868 SESWESL

-1880 VKVGDTSISASDIV
+1880 VKIGDTSISASDII
-1894 DSLAQCRDDL
+1894 DSLVQCRDDL
-1904 KQFTLKPMSA
+1904 KQFTLKPMSS
-1914 DDRVECSDTIDLV
+1914 DDRVDCSDTIDLV

-1937 DINTSNK
+1937 DINTGNK

-2000 KYSGNTESIV
+2000 KYSGNTEGMV
-2010 KYCLDLC
+2010 RYCLDLC
-2017 NDFMEAHGKTLP
+2017 KEFMEVHGTSLP

-2048 NMVLFLKRSGENLE
+2048 NMVLFLRRSDEGLE
-2062 DMYQLAE
+2062 EMYKLAE

-2082 FGNKVSREDI
+2082 FGNKSTKADI
-2092 ENIKK
+2092 EAIRQLIKD
-2097 AIKESKKS
+2097 SKKT
-2105 KTPKNVKYNVL
+2105 KKDKNVKYNVL

>member
-145 DYKVLEDS
+145 EYKVLEDS

-327 DGNSVETEKKYL
+327 DGNTVETEKKYL

-371 FSGSTKV
+371 
-378 KLLDGRSLTM
+378 
-388 EELYNEFGTT
+388 
-398 KPFYVYSC
+398 
-406 DKDGNVVFKKAYSN
+406 
-420 GVTRRDAD
+420 
-428 VVKVTL
+428 
-434 DNGSSII
+434 
-441 CTPDHRFMLR
+441 
-451 DGSYE
+451 
-456 MAMHFE
+456 
-462 RGRSL
+462 
-467 MSTYFNYKNST
+467 
-478 KTPFGSTYETFIN
+478 
-491 PRDMKEYY
+491 
-499 THREVARQYYC
+499 
-510 DTYGKLGKDGCFR
+510 
-523 NAHHVDFNSLNNVPE
+523 
-538 NLKVMDR
+538 
-545 IEHYNLHIHGENS
+545 
-558 VSKRLQSVDG
+558 
-568 YLDMQRGCMRK
+568 
-579 AMQHPDF
+579 
-586 FKNQRK
+586 
-592 GLEEYW
+592 
-598 GSKRHNEVM
+598 
-607 TSDVRNKSFKTQ
+607 
-619 EFKDMCSD
+619 
-627 RCKSQWDS
+627 
-635 GQFDNIDRVS
+635 
-645 ANHKAN
+645 
-651 FEKAVRF
+651 
-658 VKILS
+658 
-663 DVGYDINIDNYQG
+663 
-676 FVDTFTGQHGIYYS
+676 
-690 VVSTDWFNIDD
+690 
-701 NGYALSDVF
+701 
-710 DEVDSRDWERFF
+710 
-722 NSNKKILNKI
+722 
-732 KSLNYDETKQ
+732 
-742 GICDGTY
+742 
-749 DTSVGDYVDLSNK
+749 
-762 GVRDT
+762 
-767 LSFLNYLLSEYGD
+767 
-780 FTNREY
+780 
-786 MEYHSDR
+786 
-793 DLDKYHFAF
+793 
-802 RYGNLCKYFGS
+802 
-813 FARAKDLASVYN
+813 
-825 HKVVSVEILPYKE
+825 
-838 DVYDIEVEDTHN
+838 
-850 FLIDLGDDSG
+850 
-860 VFVHNC
+860 

-895 AATNLDIQKGIEREE
+895 AATNLDIQKGVEREE

-1029 EGKEDGGEE
+1029 DGKEDSGEE

-1109 DTIIRVDGGITEI
+1109 NTIIRVDGGITEI

-1335 TDGYIAYSGD
+1335 TDGYIAHSGD

-1389 RLRLNARDSVELMLL
+1389 RLRLNARGSVELMLL

-1432 DIPLECDSVLRD
+1432 DIPLECGSVLRD

-1457 GMTRTQYKDL
+1457 GMTRTQYKNL

-1586 LMGMPVKQSLTD
+1586 LMGMPVKQSLTE

-1695 RDRVKVVAACNMAW
+1695 KDRVKVVAACNMAW

>member
-17 VKNVREVHAVEEF
+17 IKNVRETHSIDEF
-30 LGYEPL
+30 LGYESL
-36 VVDLDSSTKDSSKK
+36 ITDFDSQTSDSSNR

-58 PSNTLFLAELPNTV
+58 PSDTLFLMELPSTV
-72 FNIFS
+72 LRIFS
-77 GTFGSEII
+77 GDFGGNII

-92 YQAVAN
+92 YQGVAN
-98 LIEVD
+98 IIETD
-103 LVNDIDRAIFQCNG
+103 LVNDVNKAIFACNG
-117 AYLVEDILTDTFINA
+117 AYLVEDIVTDTFINA
-132 CANGLDVSSETYS
+132 CANGFDVPRDISV
-145 DYKVLEDS
+145 DYKVLEEFDKQNKDS
-153 DKLDTVSMSEWL
+153 LSSWL
-165 FSNEHIDESYIME
+165 FMNDNIDESYIME
-178 SALDTLQLLKDRRKK
+178 SALDTLQMLKDRRKN
-193 GKSNDAEGIK
+193 GKSNDAEEVK

-317 KGYTESSVAS
+317 KGYTEEEIAS
-327 DGNSVETEKKYL
+327 DGNEVDTEKKYL
-339 TDEQKTK
+339 TDEQKDK

-359 TPVLFCDEITRC
+359 TPVLFIDE
-371 FSGSTKV
+371 
-378 KLLDGRSLTM
+378 
-388 EELYNEFGTT
+388 
-398 KPFYVYSC
+398 
-406 DKDGNVVFKKAYSN
+406 
-420 GVTRRDAD
+420 VTR
-428 VVKVTL
+428 
-434 DNGSSII
+434 
-441 CTPDHRFMLR
+441 
-451 DGSYE
+451 
-456 MAMHFE
+456 
-462 RGRSL
+462 
-467 MSTYFNYKNST
+467 
-478 KTPFGSTYETFIN
+478 
-491 PRDMKEYY
+491 
-499 THREVARQYYC
+499 
-510 DTYGKLGKDGCFR
+510 
-523 NAHHVDFNSLNNVPE
+523 
-538 NLKVMDR
+538 
-545 IEHYNLHIHGENS
+545 
-558 VSKRLQSVDG
+558 
-568 YLDMQRGCMRK
+568 
-579 AMQHPDF
+579 
-586 FKNQRK
+586 
-592 GLEEYW
+592 
-598 GSKRHNEVM
+598 
-607 TSDVRNKSFKTQ
+607 
-619 EFKDMCSD
+619 
-627 RCKSQWDS
+627 
-635 GQFDNIDRVS
+635 
-645 ANHKAN
+645 
-651 FEKAVRF
+651 
-658 VKILS
+658 
-663 DVGYDINIDNYQG
+663 
-676 FVDTFTGQHGIYYS
+676 
-690 VVSTDWFNIDD
+690 
-701 NGYALSDVF
+701 
-710 DEVDSRDWERFF
+710 
-722 NSNKKILNKI
+722 
-732 KSLNYDETKQ
+732 
-742 GICDGTY
+742 
-749 DTSVGDYVDLSNK
+749 
-762 GVRDT
+762 
-767 LSFLNYLLSEYGD
+767 
-780 FTNREY
+780 
-786 MEYHSDR
+786 
-793 DLDKYHFAF
+793 
-802 RYGNLCKYFGS
+802 
-813 FARAKDLASVYN
+813 
-825 HKVVSVEILPYKE
+825 
-838 DVYDIEVEDTHN
+838 
-850 FLIDLGDDSG
+850 
-860 VFVHNC
+860 C

-895 AATNLDIQKGIEREE
+895 AATNLDIQKGLEREE

-934 PLKVYPNDVMDRWF
+934 PLKVYPNDIMDRWF
-948 EWASGTTDKRG
+948 EWASGTTDKKG
-959 FKGVTNI
+959 FKGVSNI

-976 NRDMVYTDKPVLDA
+976 NRDLVYNDKPVLDA

-1029 EGKEDGGEE
+1029 DGKEDSGEE

-1069 YDDVKEPVKDDVG
+1069 FDEVKEPVKDDVG

-1094 AMLIGPSALGKCVTG
+1094 AMLIGPSALGK
-1109 DTIIRVDGGITEI
+1109 
-1122 KNLDFTDGYLEREY
+1122 
-1136 VVDGLTDYV
+1136 
-1145 TTSHTYREVC
+1145 
-1155 DEVVAIKDNYGSVIK
+1155 
-1170 VTKNHPLR
+1170 
-1178 VLSKEGV
+1178 
-1185 VWKKALDIKEG
+1185 
-1196 DVLLSKKFD
+1196 
-1205 SSYFKDIKH
+1205 
-1214 DFNAYM
+1214 
-1220 YGFVLGDGCVSNKA
+1220 
-1234 KGCNSL
+1234 
-1240 TLSYNKERIV
+1240 
-1250 TLLNENGFIEDTT
+1250 
-1263 KRTRSDNFRSAL
+1263 
-1275 RDSGKIYRLYK
+1275 
-1286 EFPREGRNLK
+1286 
-1296 KELWEIGVYNYTW
+1296 
-1309 GDVDKEHFPRSGSYE
+1309 
-1324 YILNVLAGYID
+1324 
-1335 TDGYIAYSGD
+1335 
-1345 YGYVEFC
+1345 
-1352 CKSESLISD
+1352 
-1361 LQDVLS
+1361 
-1367 SLGFKAYRG
+1367 
-1376 KDRYDKDYNRYYP
+1376 
-1389 RLRLNARDSVELMLL
+1389 
-1404 IKDLLVLKHEQ
+1404 
-1415 AEELISKFGGKT
+1415 
-1427 RQGKL
+1427 
-1432 DIPLECDSVLRD
+1432 
-1444 EINFLIKVCFESK
+1444 
-1457 GMTRTQYKDL
+1457 
-1467 KTGYFSNDL
+1467 
-1476 DRHRTSINNILSF
+1476 
-1489 IEDNKLE
+1489 
-1496 REFIAYPLWDEF
+1496 
-1508 KTISYLR
+1508 
-1515 NCNVSTVVSVEEI
+1515 
-1528 GTHVV
+1528 
-1533 YDVTIPKTHTF
+1533 
-1544 IANGFISHNT
+1544 T

-1586 LMGMPVKQSLTD
+1586 LMGMPVKQSLTE

-1610 DDVSKELQSVVA
+1610 DDVSKALQDVVA

-1695 RDRVKVVAACNMAW
+1695 KDKVKVVAACNMAW

-1763 GTLIEFFKGLDTEQA
+1763 GTLIEFFKGLEPEKA

-1808 SMRGKRQE
+1808 SMRGRRQE

-1828 ILFTDDVVMQFEDL
+1828 ILFTDDVAMMSEDL
-1842 ILERQ
+1842 VLERQ

-1854 AQKTIKFLDSLLYG
+1854 AQKTVKFLDSLLYG
-1868 SDNWESL
+1868 SESWESL

-1880 VKVGDTSISASDIV
+1880 VKIGDTSISASDII
-1894 DSLAQCRDDL
+1894 DSLVQCRDDL
-1904 KQFTLKPMSA
+1904 KQFTLKPMSS
-1914 DDRVECSDTIDLV
+1914 DDRVDCSDTIDLV

-1937 DINTSNK
+1937 DINTGNK

-2000 KYSGNTESIV
+2000 KYSGNTEGIV
-2010 KYCLDLC
+2010 RYCLDLC
-2017 NDFMEAHGKTLP
+2017 KEFMEVHGTSLP

-2048 NMVLFLKRSGENLE
+2048 NMVLFLRRSDEGLE
-2062 DMYQLAE
+2062 EMYKLAE

-2082 FGNKVSREDI
+2082 FGNKSTKADI
-2092 ENIKK
+2092 EAIRQLIKD
-2097 AIKESKKS
+2097 SKKT
-2105 KTPKNVKYNVL
+2105 KKDKNVKYNVL

>member
-36 VVDLDSSTKDSSKK
+36 VVDFDSPTKDSSKK

-77 GTFGSEII
+77 GTFGSEIT

-193 GKSNDAEGIK
+193 GKSNDAEDIK

-327 DGNSVETEKKYL
+327 DGNTVETEKKYL

-371 FSGSTKV
+371 
-378 KLLDGRSLTM
+378 
-388 EELYNEFGTT
+388 
-398 KPFYVYSC
+398 
-406 DKDGNVVFKKAYSN
+406 
-420 GVTRRDAD
+420 
-428 VVKVTL
+428 
-434 DNGSSII
+434 
-441 CTPDHRFMLR
+441 
-451 DGSYE
+451 
-456 MAMHFE
+456 
-462 RGRSL
+462 
-467 MSTYFNYKNST
+467 
-478 KTPFGSTYETFIN
+478 
-491 PRDMKEYY
+491 
-499 THREVARQYYC
+499 
-510 DTYGKLGKDGCFR
+510 
-523 NAHHVDFNSLNNVPE
+523 
-538 NLKVMDR
+538 
-545 IEHYNLHIHGENS
+545 
-558 VSKRLQSVDG
+558 
-568 YLDMQRGCMRK
+568 
-579 AMQHPDF
+579 
-586 FKNQRK
+586 
-592 GLEEYW
+592 
-598 GSKRHNEVM
+598 
-607 TSDVRNKSFKTQ
+607 
-619 EFKDMCSD
+619 
-627 RCKSQWDS
+627 
-635 GQFDNIDRVS
+635 
-645 ANHKAN
+645 
-651 FEKAVRF
+651 
-658 VKILS
+658 
-663 DVGYDINIDNYQG
+663 
-676 FVDTFTGQHGIYYS
+676 
-690 VVSTDWFNIDD
+690 
-701 NGYALSDVF
+701 
-710 DEVDSRDWERFF
+710 
-722 NSNKKILNKI
+722 
-732 KSLNYDETKQ
+732 
-742 GICDGTY
+742 
-749 DTSVGDYVDLSNK
+749 
-762 GVRDT
+762 
-767 LSFLNYLLSEYGD
+767 
-780 FTNREY
+780 
-786 MEYHSDR
+786 
-793 DLDKYHFAF
+793 
-802 RYGNLCKYFGS
+802 
-813 FARAKDLASVYN
+813 
-825 HKVVSVEILPYKE
+825 
-838 DVYDIEVEDTHN
+838 
-850 FLIDLGDDSG
+850 
-860 VFVHNC
+860 

-895 AATNLDIQKGIEREE
+895 AATNLDIQKGVEREE

-1029 EGKEDGGEE
+1029 DGKEDSGEE

-1155 DEVVAIKDNYGSVIK
+1155 DEVVAIKDNYDSVIK

-1335 TDGYIAYSGD
+1335 TDGYIAHSGD

-1376 KDRYDKDYNRYYP
+1376 KDRYNKDYDSYYP

-1432 DIPLECDSVLRD
+1432 DIPLECGSVLRD

-1457 GMTRTQYKDL
+1457 GMTRTQYKNL

-1586 LMGMPVKQSLTD
+1586 LMGMPVKQSLTE

-1610 DDVSKELQSVVA
+1610 DDVSRELQSVVA

-1695 RDRVKVVAACNMAW
+1695 KDKVKVVAACNMAW

-1828 ILFTDDVVMQFEDL
+1828 ILFTDDVAMQFEDL

-1868 SDNWESL
+1868 SDSWESL
-1875 LIGDS
+1875 LIGDT

-1964 FNNTFGTNLDEDISI
+1964 FNNTFGTNLDEDITI

>member
-193 GKSNDAEGIK
+193 GKSNDAEDIK

-327 DGNSVETEKKYL
+327 DGNTVETEKKYL

-371 FSGSTKV
+371 
-378 KLLDGRSLTM
+378 
-388 EELYNEFGTT
+388 
-398 KPFYVYSC
+398 
-406 DKDGNVVFKKAYSN
+406 
-420 GVTRRDAD
+420 
-428 VVKVTL
+428 
-434 DNGSSII
+434 
-441 CTPDHRFMLR
+441 
-451 DGSYE
+451 
-456 MAMHFE
+456 
-462 RGRSL
+462 
-467 MSTYFNYKNST
+467 
-478 KTPFGSTYETFIN
+478 
-491 PRDMKEYY
+491 
-499 THREVARQYYC
+499 
-510 DTYGKLGKDGCFR
+510 
-523 NAHHVDFNSLNNVPE
+523 
-538 NLKVMDR
+538 
-545 IEHYNLHIHGENS
+545 
-558 VSKRLQSVDG
+558 
-568 YLDMQRGCMRK
+568 
-579 AMQHPDF
+579 
-586 FKNQRK
+586 
-592 GLEEYW
+592 
-598 GSKRHNEVM
+598 
-607 TSDVRNKSFKTQ
+607 
-619 EFKDMCSD
+619 
-627 RCKSQWDS
+627 
-635 GQFDNIDRVS
+635 
-645 ANHKAN
+645 
-651 FEKAVRF
+651 
-658 VKILS
+658 
-663 DVGYDINIDNYQG
+663 
-676 FVDTFTGQHGIYYS
+676 
-690 VVSTDWFNIDD
+690 
-701 NGYALSDVF
+701 
-710 DEVDSRDWERFF
+710 
-722 NSNKKILNKI
+722 
-732 KSLNYDETKQ
+732 
-742 GICDGTY
+742 
-749 DTSVGDYVDLSNK
+749 
-762 GVRDT
+762 
-767 LSFLNYLLSEYGD
+767 
-780 FTNREY
+780 
-786 MEYHSDR
+786 
-793 DLDKYHFAF
+793 
-802 RYGNLCKYFGS
+802 
-813 FARAKDLASVYN
+813 
-825 HKVVSVEILPYKE
+825 
-838 DVYDIEVEDTHN
+838 
-850 FLIDLGDDSG
+850 
-860 VFVHNC
+860 

-895 AATNLDIQKGIEREE
+895 AATNLDIQKGVEREE

-934 PLKVYPNDVMDRWF
+934 PLKVYPNDVMGRWF

-1094 AMLIGPSALGKCVTG
+1094 AMLIGPSALGK
-1109 DTIIRVDGGITEI
+1109 
-1122 KNLDFTDGYLEREY
+1122 
-1136 VVDGLTDYV
+1136 
-1145 TTSHTYREVC
+1145 
-1155 DEVVAIKDNYGSVIK
+1155 
-1170 VTKNHPLR
+1170 
-1178 VLSKEGV
+1178 
-1185 VWKKALDIKEG
+1185 
-1196 DVLLSKKFD
+1196 
-1205 SSYFKDIKH
+1205 
-1214 DFNAYM
+1214 
-1220 YGFVLGDGCVSNKA
+1220 
-1234 KGCNSL
+1234 
-1240 TLSYNKERIV
+1240 
-1250 TLLNENGFIEDTT
+1250 
-1263 KRTRSDNFRSAL
+1263 
-1275 RDSGKIYRLYK
+1275 
-1286 EFPREGRNLK
+1286 
-1296 KELWEIGVYNYTW
+1296 
-1309 GDVDKEHFPRSGSYE
+1309 
-1324 YILNVLAGYID
+1324 
-1335 TDGYIAYSGD
+1335 
-1345 YGYVEFC
+1345 
-1352 CKSESLISD
+1352 
-1361 LQDVLS
+1361 
-1367 SLGFKAYRG
+1367 
-1376 KDRYDKDYNRYYP
+1376 
-1389 RLRLNARDSVELMLL
+1389 
-1404 IKDLLVLKHEQ
+1404 
-1415 AEELISKFGGKT
+1415 
-1427 RQGKL
+1427 
-1432 DIPLECDSVLRD
+1432 
-1444 EINFLIKVCFESK
+1444 
-1457 GMTRTQYKDL
+1457 
-1467 KTGYFSNDL
+1467 
-1476 DRHRTSINNILSF
+1476 
-1489 IEDNKLE
+1489 
-1496 REFIAYPLWDEF
+1496 
-1508 KTISYLR
+1508 
-1515 NCNVSTVVSVEEI
+1515 
-1528 GTHVV
+1528 
-1533 YDVTIPKTHTF
+1533 
-1544 IANGFISHNT
+1544 T

-1586 LMGMPVKQSLTD
+1586 LMGMPVKQSLTE

-1695 RDRVKVVAACNMAW
+1695 KDRVKVVAACNMAW

-1748 WIEFMESQKEEGLID
+1748 WIEFMESQKEDGLID

-1868 SDNWESL
+1868 SDSWESL
-1875 LIGDS
+1875 LIGDT

>member
-36 VVDLDSSTKDSSKK
+36 IVDFDSSSKDSTNK

-58 PSNTLFLAELPNTV
+58 PSNTLFLAELPSTV

-132 CANGLDVSSETYS
+132 CANGLDISSESYS
-145 DYKVLEDS
+145 EYKVLEDS
-153 DKLDTVSMSEWL
+153 DKMDTVSISEWL

-193 GKSNDAEGIK
+193 GKSNDAEDIK

-371 FSGSTKV
+371 
-378 KLLDGRSLTM
+378 
-388 EELYNEFGTT
+388 
-398 KPFYVYSC
+398 
-406 DKDGNVVFKKAYSN
+406 
-420 GVTRRDAD
+420 
-428 VVKVTL
+428 
-434 DNGSSII
+434 
-441 CTPDHRFMLR
+441 
-451 DGSYE
+451 
-456 MAMHFE
+456 
-462 RGRSL
+462 
-467 MSTYFNYKNST
+467 
-478 KTPFGSTYETFIN
+478 
-491 PRDMKEYY
+491 
-499 THREVARQYYC
+499 
-510 DTYGKLGKDGCFR
+510 
-523 NAHHVDFNSLNNVPE
+523 
-538 NLKVMDR
+538 
-545 IEHYNLHIHGENS
+545 
-558 VSKRLQSVDG
+558 
-568 YLDMQRGCMRK
+568 
-579 AMQHPDF
+579 
-586 FKNQRK
+586 
-592 GLEEYW
+592 
-598 GSKRHNEVM
+598 
-607 TSDVRNKSFKTQ
+607 
-619 EFKDMCSD
+619 
-627 RCKSQWDS
+627 
-635 GQFDNIDRVS
+635 
-645 ANHKAN
+645 
-651 FEKAVRF
+651 
-658 VKILS
+658 
-663 DVGYDINIDNYQG
+663 
-676 FVDTFTGQHGIYYS
+676 
-690 VVSTDWFNIDD
+690 
-701 NGYALSDVF
+701 
-710 DEVDSRDWERFF
+710 
-722 NSNKKILNKI
+722 
-732 KSLNYDETKQ
+732 
-742 GICDGTY
+742 
-749 DTSVGDYVDLSNK
+749 
-762 GVRDT
+762 
-767 LSFLNYLLSEYGD
+767 
-780 FTNREY
+780 
-786 MEYHSDR
+786 
-793 DLDKYHFAF
+793 
-802 RYGNLCKYFGS
+802 
-813 FARAKDLASVYN
+813 
-825 HKVVSVEILPYKE
+825 
-838 DVYDIEVEDTHN
+838 
-850 FLIDLGDDSG
+850 
-860 VFVHNC
+860 

-895 AATNLDIQKGIEREE
+895 AATNLDIQKGVEREE

-1029 EGKEDGGEE
+1029 DGKEDGGEE

-1094 AMLIGPSALGKCVTG
+1094 AMLIGPSALGK
-1109 DTIIRVDGGITEI
+1109 
-1122 KNLDFTDGYLEREY
+1122 
-1136 VVDGLTDYV
+1136 
-1145 TTSHTYREVC
+1145 
-1155 DEVVAIKDNYGSVIK
+1155 
-1170 VTKNHPLR
+1170 
-1178 VLSKEGV
+1178 
-1185 VWKKALDIKEG
+1185 
-1196 DVLLSKKFD
+1196 
-1205 SSYFKDIKH
+1205 
-1214 DFNAYM
+1214 
-1220 YGFVLGDGCVSNKA
+1220 
-1234 KGCNSL
+1234 
-1240 TLSYNKERIV
+1240 
-1250 TLLNENGFIEDTT
+1250 
-1263 KRTRSDNFRSAL
+1263 
-1275 RDSGKIYRLYK
+1275 
-1286 EFPREGRNLK
+1286 
-1296 KELWEIGVYNYTW
+1296 
-1309 GDVDKEHFPRSGSYE
+1309 
-1324 YILNVLAGYID
+1324 
-1335 TDGYIAYSGD
+1335 
-1345 YGYVEFC
+1345 
-1352 CKSESLISD
+1352 
-1361 LQDVLS
+1361 
-1367 SLGFKAYRG
+1367 
-1376 KDRYDKDYNRYYP
+1376 
-1389 RLRLNARDSVELMLL
+1389 
-1404 IKDLLVLKHEQ
+1404 
-1415 AEELISKFGGKT
+1415 
-1427 RQGKL
+1427 
-1432 DIPLECDSVLRD
+1432 
-1444 EINFLIKVCFESK
+1444 
-1457 GMTRTQYKDL
+1457 
-1467 KTGYFSNDL
+1467 
-1476 DRHRTSINNILSF
+1476 
-1489 IEDNKLE
+1489 
-1496 REFIAYPLWDEF
+1496 
-1508 KTISYLR
+1508 
-1515 NCNVSTVVSVEEI
+1515 
-1528 GTHVV
+1528 
-1533 YDVTIPKTHTF
+1533 
-1544 IANGFISHNT
+1544 T

-1586 LMGMPVKQSLTD
+1586 LMGMPVKQSLTE

-1695 RDRVKVVAACNMAW
+1695 KDRVKVVAACNMAW

-1808 SMRGKRQE
+1808 YMRGKRQE

-1868 SDNWESL
+1868 SDSWESL
-1875 LIGDS
+1875 LIGDT

-1964 FNNTFGTNLDEDISI
+1964 FNNTFGTNLDEDITI

>member
-145 DYKVLEDS
+145 EYKVLEDS

-193 GKSNDAEGIK
+193 GKSNDAEDIK

-327 DGNSVETEKKYL
+327 DGNTVETEKKYL

-371 FSGSTKV
+371 
-378 KLLDGRSLTM
+378 
-388 EELYNEFGTT
+388 
-398 KPFYVYSC
+398 
-406 DKDGNVVFKKAYSN
+406 
-420 GVTRRDAD
+420 
-428 VVKVTL
+428 
-434 DNGSSII
+434 
-441 CTPDHRFMLR
+441 
-451 DGSYE
+451 
-456 MAMHFE
+456 
-462 RGRSL
+462 
-467 MSTYFNYKNST
+467 
-478 KTPFGSTYETFIN
+478 
-491 PRDMKEYY
+491 
-499 THREVARQYYC
+499 
-510 DTYGKLGKDGCFR
+510 
-523 NAHHVDFNSLNNVPE
+523 
-538 NLKVMDR
+538 
-545 IEHYNLHIHGENS
+545 
-558 VSKRLQSVDG
+558 
-568 YLDMQRGCMRK
+568 
-579 AMQHPDF
+579 
-586 FKNQRK
+586 
-592 GLEEYW
+592 
-598 GSKRHNEVM
+598 
-607 TSDVRNKSFKTQ
+607 
-619 EFKDMCSD
+619 
-627 RCKSQWDS
+627 
-635 GQFDNIDRVS
+635 
-645 ANHKAN
+645 
-651 FEKAVRF
+651 
-658 VKILS
+658 
-663 DVGYDINIDNYQG
+663 
-676 FVDTFTGQHGIYYS
+676 
-690 VVSTDWFNIDD
+690 
-701 NGYALSDVF
+701 
-710 DEVDSRDWERFF
+710 
-722 NSNKKILNKI
+722 
-732 KSLNYDETKQ
+732 
-742 GICDGTY
+742 
-749 DTSVGDYVDLSNK
+749 
-762 GVRDT
+762 
-767 LSFLNYLLSEYGD
+767 
-780 FTNREY
+780 
-786 MEYHSDR
+786 
-793 DLDKYHFAF
+793 
-802 RYGNLCKYFGS
+802 
-813 FARAKDLASVYN
+813 
-825 HKVVSVEILPYKE
+825 
-838 DVYDIEVEDTHN
+838 
-850 FLIDLGDDSG
+850 
-860 VFVHNC
+860 

-895 AATNLDIQKGIEREE
+895 AATNLDIQKGVEREE

-1029 EGKEDGGEE
+1029 DGKEDSGEE

-1094 AMLIGPSALGKCVTG
+1094 AMLIGPSALGK
-1109 DTIIRVDGGITEI
+1109 
-1122 KNLDFTDGYLEREY
+1122 
-1136 VVDGLTDYV
+1136 
-1145 TTSHTYREVC
+1145 
-1155 DEVVAIKDNYGSVIK
+1155 
-1170 VTKNHPLR
+1170 
-1178 VLSKEGV
+1178 
-1185 VWKKALDIKEG
+1185 
-1196 DVLLSKKFD
+1196 
-1205 SSYFKDIKH
+1205 
-1214 DFNAYM
+1214 
-1220 YGFVLGDGCVSNKA
+1220 
-1234 KGCNSL
+1234 
-1240 TLSYNKERIV
+1240 
-1250 TLLNENGFIEDTT
+1250 
-1263 KRTRSDNFRSAL
+1263 
-1275 RDSGKIYRLYK
+1275 
-1286 EFPREGRNLK
+1286 
-1296 KELWEIGVYNYTW
+1296 
-1309 GDVDKEHFPRSGSYE
+1309 
-1324 YILNVLAGYID
+1324 
-1335 TDGYIAYSGD
+1335 
-1345 YGYVEFC
+1345 
-1352 CKSESLISD
+1352 
-1361 LQDVLS
+1361 
-1367 SLGFKAYRG
+1367 
-1376 KDRYDKDYNRYYP
+1376 
-1389 RLRLNARDSVELMLL
+1389 
-1404 IKDLLVLKHEQ
+1404 
-1415 AEELISKFGGKT
+1415 
-1427 RQGKL
+1427 
-1432 DIPLECDSVLRD
+1432 
-1444 EINFLIKVCFESK
+1444 
-1457 GMTRTQYKDL
+1457 
-1467 KTGYFSNDL
+1467 
-1476 DRHRTSINNILSF
+1476 
-1489 IEDNKLE
+1489 
-1496 REFIAYPLWDEF
+1496 
-1508 KTISYLR
+1508 
-1515 NCNVSTVVSVEEI
+1515 
-1528 GTHVV
+1528 
-1533 YDVTIPKTHTF
+1533 
-1544 IANGFISHNT
+1544 T

-1586 LMGMPVKQSLTD
+1586 LMGMPVKQSLTE

-1695 RDRVKVVAACNMAW
+1695 KDKVKVVAACNMAW

-1868 SDNWESL
+1868 SDSWESL
-1875 LIGDS
+1875 LIGDT

-1964 FNNTFGTNLDEDISI
+1964 FNNTFGTNLDEDITI

>member
-17 VKNVREVHAVEEF
+17 IKNVRETHSIDEF
-30 LGYEPL
+30 LGYESL
-36 VVDLDSSTKDSSKK
+36 ITDFDSQTSDSSSR

-58 PSNTLFLAELPNTV
+58 PSNTLFLMELPSTV
-72 FNIFS
+72 LRIFS
-77 GTFGSEII
+77 GDFGGNII

-92 YQAVAN
+92 YQGVAN
-98 LIEVD
+98 IVETD
-103 LVNDIDRAIFQCNG
+103 LVNDVNKAIFACNG
-117 AYLVEDILTDTFINA
+117 AYLVEDIVTDTFINA
-132 CANGLDVSSETYS
+132 CSNGFDVPRDISV
-145 DYKVLEDS
+145 DYKVLEES
-153 DKLDTVSMSEWL
+153 DKQNKDSLSSWL
-165 FSNEHIDESYIME
+165 FMNDNIDESYIME
-178 SALDTLQLLKDRRKK
+178 SALVTLQMLKDRRKN
-193 GKSNDAEGIK
+193 GESNDAEEVN

-317 KGYTESSVAS
+317 KGYTEEEIAS
-327 DGNSVETEKKYL
+327 DGNEVDTEKKYL
-339 TDEQKTK
+339 TDEQKDK

-359 TPVLFCDEITRC
+359 TPVLF
-371 FSGSTKV
+371 
-378 KLLDGRSLTM
+378 
-388 EELYNEFGTT
+388 
-398 KPFYVYSC
+398 
-406 DKDGNVVFKKAYSN
+406 
-420 GVTRRDAD
+420 
-428 VVKVTL
+428 
-434 DNGSSII
+434 
-441 CTPDHRFMLR
+441 
-451 DGSYE
+451 
-456 MAMHFE
+456 
-462 RGRSL
+462 
-467 MSTYFNYKNST
+467 
-478 KTPFGSTYETFIN
+478 
-491 PRDMKEYY
+491 
-499 THREVARQYYC
+499 
-510 DTYGKLGKDGCFR
+510 
-523 NAHHVDFNSLNNVPE
+523 
-538 NLKVMDR
+538 
-545 IEHYNLHIHGENS
+545 
-558 VSKRLQSVDG
+558 
-568 YLDMQRGCMRK
+568 
-579 AMQHPDF
+579 
-586 FKNQRK
+586 
-592 GLEEYW
+592 
-598 GSKRHNEVM
+598 
-607 TSDVRNKSFKTQ
+607 
-619 EFKDMCSD
+619 
-627 RCKSQWDS
+627 
-635 GQFDNIDRVS
+635 
-645 ANHKAN
+645 
-651 FEKAVRF
+651 
-658 VKILS
+658 
-663 DVGYDINIDNYQG
+663 
-676 FVDTFTGQHGIYYS
+676 
-690 VVSTDWFNIDD
+690 
-701 NGYALSDVF
+701 F
-710 DEVDSRDWERFF
+710 DETTR
-722 NSNKKILNKI
+722 
-732 KSLNYDETKQ
+732 
-742 GICDGTY
+742 
-749 DTSVGDYVDLSNK
+749 
-762 GVRDT
+762 
-767 LSFLNYLLSEYGD
+767 
-780 FTNREY
+780 
-786 MEYHSDR
+786 
-793 DLDKYHFAF
+793 
-802 RYGNLCKYFGS
+802 
-813 FARAKDLASVYN
+813 
-825 HKVVSVEILPYKE
+825 
-838 DVYDIEVEDTHN
+838 
-850 FLIDLGDDSG
+850 
-860 VFVHNC
+860 C

-895 AATNLDIQKGIEREE
+895 AATNLDIQKGLEREE

-948 EWASGTTDKRG
+948 EWASGTTDKKG
-959 FKGVTNI
+959 FKGVSNI

-976 NRDMVYTDKPVLDA
+976 NRDMVYNDKPTLDA
-990 IAEGLSDNEQRTQ
+990 IADGLSDNEQRTQ

-1029 EGKEDGGEE
+1029 DGKEDSGEE

-1069 YDDVKEPVKDDVG
+1069 YDEVKEPIKDDVG

-1094 AMLIGPSALGKCVTG
+1094 AMLIGPSSIGK
-1109 DTIIRVDGGITEI
+1109 
-1122 KNLDFTDGYLEREY
+1122 
-1136 VVDGLTDYV
+1136 
-1145 TTSHTYREVC
+1145 S
-1155 DEVVAIKDNYGSVIK
+1155 
-1170 VTKNHPLR
+1170 
-1178 VLSKEGV
+1178 
-1185 VWKKALDIKEG
+1185 
-1196 DVLLSKKFD
+1196 
-1205 SSYFKDIKH
+1205 
-1214 DFNAYM
+1214 
-1220 YGFVLGDGCVSNKA
+1220 
-1234 KGCNSL
+1234 
-1240 TLSYNKERIV
+1240 
-1250 TLLNENGFIEDTT
+1250 
-1263 KRTRSDNFRSAL
+1263 
-1275 RDSGKIYRLYK
+1275 
-1286 EFPREGRNLK
+1286 
-1296 KELWEIGVYNYTW
+1296 
-1309 GDVDKEHFPRSGSYE
+1309 
-1324 YILNVLAGYID
+1324 
-1335 TDGYIAYSGD
+1335 
-1345 YGYVEFC
+1345 
-1352 CKSESLISD
+1352 
-1361 LQDVLS
+1361 
-1367 SLGFKAYRG
+1367 
-1376 KDRYDKDYNRYYP
+1376 
-1389 RLRLNARDSVELMLL
+1389 
-1404 IKDLLVLKHEQ
+1404 
-1415 AEELISKFGGKT
+1415 
-1427 RQGKL
+1427 
-1432 DIPLECDSVLRD
+1432 
-1444 EINFLIKVCFESK
+1444 
-1457 GMTRTQYKDL
+1457 
-1467 KTGYFSNDL
+1467 
-1476 DRHRTSINNILSF
+1476 
-1489 IEDNKLE
+1489 
-1496 REFIAYPLWDEF
+1496 
-1508 KTISYLR
+1508 
-1515 NCNVSTVVSVEEI
+1515 
-1528 GTHVV
+1528 
-1533 YDVTIPKTHTF
+1533 
-1544 IANGFISHNT
+1544 

-1586 LMGMPVKQSLTD
+1586 LMGMPVKQSLTE

-1610 DDVSKELQSVVA
+1610 DDVSKALQDVVA

-1695 RDRVKVVAACNMAW
+1695 KDKVKVVAACNMAW

-1763 GTLIEFFKGLDTEQA
+1763 GTLIEFFKGLEPEKA

-1808 SMRGKRQE
+1808 SMRGRRQE

-1828 ILFTDDVVMQFEDL
+1828 ILFTDDVAMMFEDL
-1842 ILERQ
+1842 VLERQ

-1854 AQKTIKFLDSLLYG
+1854 AQKTVKFLDSLLYG
-1868 SDNWESL
+1868 SESWESL

-1880 VKVGDTSISASDIV
+1880 VKIGDTSISASDII
-1894 DSLAQCRDDL
+1894 DSLVQCRDDL
-1904 KQFTLKPMSA
+1904 KQFTLKPMSS
-1914 DDRVECSDTIDLV
+1914 DDRVDCSDTIDLV
-1927 EDLAGFVRQL
+1927 EDLVGFVRQL
-1937 DINTSNK
+1937 DINTGNK

-2000 KYSGNTESIV
+2000 KYSGNTEGMV
-2010 KYCLDLC
+2010 RYCLDLC
-2017 NDFMEAHGKTLP
+2017 KEFMEVHGTSLP

-2048 NMVLFLKRSGENLE
+2048 NMVLFLRRSDVGLE
-2062 DMYQLAE
+2062 EMYKLAE

-2082 FGNKVSREDI
+2082 FGNKSTKADI
-2092 ENIKK
+2092 EAIRQLIKD
-2097 AIKESKKS
+2097 SKKT
-2105 KTPKNVKYNVL
+2105 KKDKNVKYNVL